1 MTHEVV
7 LHGYNVKPGSLQ
19 LGTFDSYGIEELH
32 VTADDSWDGLDIL
45 AVFHAPNGTAKKVVV
60 GADGMLAVPPEA
72 TAKQA
77 GVGRIVFVG
86 LAENVQRITVDMG
99 YNIKPHSD
107 IEGDNPGTPTP
118 DVVQQILANSNN
130 AVSIAT
136 AAQDAAEN
144 ARQAAEDAAKKAGE
158 GAGGAAA
165 SAAAAKKSA
174 EDAAASSKSAASKAE
189 ESASSA
195 SAAAKN
201 AKAAQTAQGS
211 AENAAQTA
219 ADAAGAARQAAGVA
233 GSAAKASSTSAGEA
247 AQSAEAAETAKQRA
261 EDAAKKALE
270 AKTGSENALQDA
282 DAAKDAASGYADA
295 AAEKAT
301 AAAKSENSAADSAAA
316 AKKSADDADNTANSI
331 KDSMTQIA
339 ENKEAVS
346 KLKEDIVNITNGVKP
361 IYKDIVWQNGY
372 IDNKGI
378 VKESV
383 LSKYAVISLKS
394 TETVLV
400 GTTNVNITMLGKTNS
415 DTVSV
420 GDTVTPIKITSGD
433 ERFEEC
439 TYYTLKDVN
448 IVVCVLASNYEL
460 KFYEKPFFLN
470 EDTKVFHI
478 TDYVN
483 GGYYNTGILSE
494 STNRVR
500 TSNFLI
506 LNKGEAVDAKN
517 IPYGYELNISFFDF
531 NTKKLK
537 YGDEWGGLY
546 PYVAQ
551 EKILMLP
558 VWRRSD
564 NTDLSPS
571 EITGDVVIYGTCLS
585 DIKYNDSVIASNLGI
600 QDKINQANHYRRNDT
615 KPLCLAHISDLHLD
629 KIRLQRFTNF
639 INNIKN
645 IDDAICTGD
654 MTNNYSDG
662 MSYWDSVSGAER
674 ILTCIGN
681 HDGLANNNV
690 DWYSGQ
696 CTMLEAYN
704 KFINPYISNWNVT
717 YDVGKTYYY
726 KDYNSE
732 KIRLIVLDSMR
743 SGTDATNQNTWLKS
757 VLSSAKSKGYSV
769 VCATHCV
776 PQTSKVNYIDCSFN
790 SINLKYEDEYDTCV
804 TNTIYQQTVQNF
816 IDDDGKFI
824 TWICGHTHVD
834 FVYTTSEFPNQLW
847 IVVACGRLSN
857 NLDID
862 RTDGTKNQDA
872 FNILTFDTNTE
883 LVKVIRV
890 GADRDRSMRHLGTM
904 SIDYNTHNVIYND

>member
-1 MTHEVV
+1 MATALDLLMSTKEDVNLLSQESDICTIDAKTRVIFVPSTIVVGGVQSDKNAERIKFSCPKIVGDNLDLSKFSVRINFENVSSVDFNVSIKDQYICDDVAVDGENVTFSWLIGRNAARYMGTVRFIVCAVKTDSDSNISVEWNTAIAEVPV
-7 LHGYNVKPGSLQ
+7 LE
-19 LGTFDSYGIEELH
+19 GIEIDQPQIGEQEKDIINQLLELTKNTSAEA
-32 VTADDSWDGLDIL
+32 VQNVNSAKEQAIKDIQSVSQPDTTL
-45 AVFHAPNGTAKKVVV
+45 TIEG
-60 GADGMLAVPPEA
+60 
-72 TAKQA
+72 
-77 GVGRIVFVG
+77 G
-86 LAENVQRITVDMG
+86 LAE
-99 YNIKPHSD
+99 
-107 IEGDNPGTPTP
+107 
-118 DVVQQILANSNN
+118 
-130 AVSIAT
+130 
-136 AAQDAAEN
+136 
-144 ARQAAEDAAKKAGE
+144 
-158 GAGGAAA
+158 
-165 SAAAAKKSA
+165 
-174 EDAAASSKSAASKAE
+174 
-189 ESASSA
+189 
-195 SAAAKN
+195 
-201 AKAAQTAQGS
+201 AKAT
-211 AENAAQTA
+211 
-219 ADAAGAARQAAGVA
+219 
-233 GSAAKASSTSAGEA
+233 GEA
-247 AQSAEAAETAKQRA
+247 I
-261 EDAAKKALE
+261 
-270 AKTGSENALQDA
+270 
-282 DAAKDAASGYADA
+282 
-295 AAEKAT
+295 
-301 AAAKSENSAADSAAA
+301 DS
-316 AKKSADDADNTANSI
+316 
-331 KDSMTQIA
+331 
-339 ENKEAVS
+339 
-346 KLKEDIVNITNGVKP
+346 LKEDLVNITNGVKP
-361 IYKDIVWQNGY
+361 IHKNIVWQNGY
-372 IDNKGI
+372 IDNNGI
-378 VKESV
+378 VKKSS

-394 TETVLV
+394 NETVLV
-400 GTTNVNITMLGKTNS
+400 GTLNANITMLGKTNS

-420 GDTVTPIKITSGD
+420 GDTVTPIKITSPYD
-433 ERFEEC
+433 RFEDY
-439 TYYTLKDVN
+439 TYYTLEDAK
-448 IVVCVLASNYEL
+448 IVVCVLTSNYKL

-470 EDTKVFHI
+470 EDTKVFHV

-483 GGYYNTGILSE
+483 GTYYNTGILGK

-506 LNKGEAVDAKN
+506 LNKGEAVDVKN
-517 IPYGYELNISFFDF
+517 IPYGYELAISFFDF

-537 YGDEWGGLY
+537 YGDEWGGIY

-558 VWRRSD
+558 LWRRTD
-564 NTDLSPS
+564 NADLSPS
-571 EITGDVVIYGTCLS
+571 EITGDVVIYGTCLT
-585 DIKYNDSVIASNLGI
+585 DIKYNDSVIANNLGI
-600 QDKINQANHYRRNDT
+600 QDKINQANHYRRNNT

-662 MSYWDSVSGAER
+662 MTYWDSVSGTER

-681 HDGLANNNV
+681 HDGLANHNV

-717 YDVGKTYYY
+717 HDVGKTYYY

-743 SGTDATNQNTWLKS
+743 SGTDATNQNTWLES

-847 IVVACGRLSN
+847 IVVACGLLSN

-904 SIDYNTHNVIYND
+904 SIDYNTHSVIYND

>member
-1 MTHEVV
+1 MATALDLLMSTKEDVNLLSEESDICTIDAKTRVIFVPSTIVVGGVQSDKNAERIKFSCPKIVGDNLDLSKFSVRINFENVSSVDFNVSIKDQYICDDVAVDGENVTFSWLIGRNAARYMGTVRFIVCAVKTDSNSNISVEWNTAIAEVPV
-7 LHGYNVKPGSLQ
+7 LE
-19 LGTFDSYGIEELH
+19 GIEIDQPQIGEQEKDIINQLLELTKNTSAEA
-32 VTADDSWDGLDIL
+32 VQNVNSAKEQAIKDIQSVSQPDTTL
-45 AVFHAPNGTAKKVVV
+45 TIEG
-60 GADGMLAVPPEA
+60 
-72 TAKQA
+72 
-77 GVGRIVFVG
+77 G
-86 LAENVQRITVDMG
+86 LAE
-99 YNIKPHSD
+99 
-107 IEGDNPGTPTP
+107 
-118 DVVQQILANSNN
+118 
-130 AVSIAT
+130 
-136 AAQDAAEN
+136 
-144 ARQAAEDAAKKAGE
+144 
-158 GAGGAAA
+158 
-165 SAAAAKKSA
+165 
-174 EDAAASSKSAASKAE
+174 
-189 ESASSA
+189 
-195 SAAAKN
+195 
-201 AKAAQTAQGS
+201 AKAT
-211 AENAAQTA
+211 
-219 ADAAGAARQAAGVA
+219 
-233 GSAAKASSTSAGEA
+233 GEA
-247 AQSAEAAETAKQRA
+247 I
-261 EDAAKKALE
+261 
-270 AKTGSENALQDA
+270 
-282 DAAKDAASGYADA
+282 
-295 AAEKAT
+295 
-301 AAAKSENSAADSAAA
+301 DS
-316 AKKSADDADNTANSI
+316 
-331 KDSMTQIA
+331 
-339 ENKEAVS
+339 
-346 KLKEDIVNITNGVKP
+346 LKEDLVNITNGVKP
-361 IYKDIVWQNGY
+361 IHKNIVWQNGC
-372 IDNKGI
+372 IDNNGI
-378 VKESV
+378 VKKSS

-394 TETVLV
+394 NETVLV
-400 GTTNVNITMLGKTNS
+400 GTLNANITMLGKTNS

-420 GDTVTPIKITSGD
+420 GDTVTPIKITSPYD
-433 ERFEEC
+433 RFEDY
-439 TYYTLKDVN
+439 TYYTLEDAK
-448 IVVCVLASNYEL
+448 IVVCVLTSNYKL

-470 EDTKVFHI
+470 EDTKVFHV

-483 GGYYNTGILSE
+483 GTYYNTGILGK

-506 LNKGEAVDAKN
+506 LNKGEAVDVKN
-517 IPYGYELNISFFDF
+517 IPYGYELAISFFDF

-537 YGDEWGGLY
+537 YGDEWGGIY

-558 VWRRSD
+558 LWRRTD
-564 NTDLSPS
+564 NADLSPS
-571 EITGDVVIYGTCLS
+571 EITGDVVIYGTCLT
-585 DIKYNDSVIASNLGI
+585 DIKYNDSVIANNLGI
-600 QDKINQANHYRRNDT
+600 QDKINQANHYRRNNT

-662 MSYWDSVSGAER
+662 MTYWDSVSGTER

-681 HDGLANNNV
+681 HDGLANHNV

-717 YDVGKTYYY
+717 HDVGKTYYY

-743 SGTDATNQNTWLKS
+743 SGTDATNQNTWLES

-790 SINLKYEDEYDTCV
+790 SINLKYEDKYDTCV

-847 IVVACGRLSN
+847 IVVACGLLSN

-904 SIDYNTHNVIYND
+904 SIDYNTHSVIYND

>member
-1 MTHEVV
+1 MATALDLLMSTKEDVNLLSEESDICTIDAKTRVIFVPSTIVVGGVQSDKNAERIKFSCPKIVGDNLDLSKFSVRINFENVSSVDFNVSIKDQYICDDVAVDGENVTFSWLIGRNAARYMGTVRFIVCAVKTDSDSNISVEWNTAIAEVPV
-7 LHGYNVKPGSLQ
+7 LE
-19 LGTFDSYGIEELH
+19 GIEIDQPQIGEQEKDIINQLLELTKNTSAEA
-32 VTADDSWDGLDIL
+32 VQNVNSAKEQAIKDIQSVSQPDTTL
-45 AVFHAPNGTAKKVVV
+45 TIEG
-60 GADGMLAVPPEA
+60 
-72 TAKQA
+72 
-77 GVGRIVFVG
+77 G
-86 LAENVQRITVDMG
+86 LAE
-99 YNIKPHSD
+99 
-107 IEGDNPGTPTP
+107 
-118 DVVQQILANSNN
+118 
-130 AVSIAT
+130 
-136 AAQDAAEN
+136 
-144 ARQAAEDAAKKAGE
+144 
-158 GAGGAAA
+158 
-165 SAAAAKKSA
+165 
-174 EDAAASSKSAASKAE
+174 
-189 ESASSA
+189 
-195 SAAAKN
+195 
-201 AKAAQTAQGS
+201 AKAT
-211 AENAAQTA
+211 
-219 ADAAGAARQAAGVA
+219 
-233 GSAAKASSTSAGEA
+233 GEA
-247 AQSAEAAETAKQRA
+247 I
-261 EDAAKKALE
+261 
-270 AKTGSENALQDA
+270 
-282 DAAKDAASGYADA
+282 
-295 AAEKAT
+295 
-301 AAAKSENSAADSAAA
+301 DS
-316 AKKSADDADNTANSI
+316 
-331 KDSMTQIA
+331 
-339 ENKEAVS
+339 
-346 KLKEDIVNITNGVKP
+346 LKEDLVNITNGVKP
-361 IYKDIVWQNGY
+361 IHKNIVWQNGY
-372 IDNKGI
+372 IDNNGI
-378 VKESV
+378 VKKSS

-394 TETVLV
+394 NETVLV
-400 GTTNVNITMLGKTNS
+400 GTLNANITMLGKTNS

-420 GDTVTPIKITSGD
+420 GDTVTPIKITSPYD
-433 ERFEEC
+433 RFEDY
-439 TYYTLKDVN
+439 TYYTLEDAK
-448 IVVCVLASNYEL
+448 IVVCVLTSNYKL

-470 EDTKVFHI
+470 EDTKVFHV

-483 GGYYNTGILSE
+483 GTYYNTGILNK

-506 LNKGEAVDAKN
+506 LNKGEAVDVKN
-517 IPYGYELNISFFDF
+517 IPYGYELAISFFDF

-537 YGDEWGGLY
+537 YGDEWGGIY

-558 VWRRSD
+558 LWRRTD
-564 NTDLSPS
+564 NADLSPS
-571 EITGDVVIYGTCLS
+571 EITGDVVIYGTCLT
-585 DIKYNDSVIASNLGI
+585 DIKYNDSVIANNLGI
-600 QDKINQANHYRRNDT
+600 QDKINQANHYRRNNT

-662 MSYWDSVSGAER
+662 MTYWDSVSGTER

-681 HDGLANNNV
+681 HDGLANHNV

-717 YDVGKTYYY
+717 HDVGKTYYY

-743 SGTDATNQNTWLKS
+743 SGTDATNQNTWLES

-847 IVVACGRLSN
+847 IVVACGLLSN
-857 NLDID
+857 NFDID

-904 SIDYNTHNVIYND
+904 SIDYNTHSVIYND

>member
-1 MTHEVV
+1 MATALDLLMSTKEDVNLLSEESDICTIDAKTRAIFVPSTIVVGGVQSDKNAERIKFSCPKIVGDNLDLSKFSVRINFENVSSVDFNVSIKDQYICDDVAVDGENVTFSWLIGRNAARYMGTVRFIVCAVKTDSDSNISVEWNTAIAEVPV
-7 LHGYNVKPGSLQ
+7 LE
-19 LGTFDSYGIEELH
+19 GIEIDQPQIGEQEKDIINQLLELTKNTSAEA
-32 VTADDSWDGLDIL
+32 VQNVNSAKEQAIKDIQSVSQPDTTL
-45 AVFHAPNGTAKKVVV
+45 TIEG
-60 GADGMLAVPPEA
+60 
-72 TAKQA
+72 
-77 GVGRIVFVG
+77 G
-86 LAENVQRITVDMG
+86 LAE
-99 YNIKPHSD
+99 
-107 IEGDNPGTPTP
+107 
-118 DVVQQILANSNN
+118 
-130 AVSIAT
+130 
-136 AAQDAAEN
+136 
-144 ARQAAEDAAKKAGE
+144 
-158 GAGGAAA
+158 
-165 SAAAAKKSA
+165 
-174 EDAAASSKSAASKAE
+174 
-189 ESASSA
+189 
-195 SAAAKN
+195 
-201 AKAAQTAQGS
+201 AKAT
-211 AENAAQTA
+211 
-219 ADAAGAARQAAGVA
+219 
-233 GSAAKASSTSAGEA
+233 GEA
-247 AQSAEAAETAKQRA
+247 I
-261 EDAAKKALE
+261 
-270 AKTGSENALQDA
+270 
-282 DAAKDAASGYADA
+282 
-295 AAEKAT
+295 
-301 AAAKSENSAADSAAA
+301 DS
-316 AKKSADDADNTANSI
+316 
-331 KDSMTQIA
+331 
-339 ENKEAVS
+339 
-346 KLKEDIVNITNGVKP
+346 LKEDLVNITNGVKP
-361 IYKDIVWQNGY
+361 IHKNIVWQNGY
-372 IDNKGI
+372 IDNNGI
-378 VKESV
+378 VKKSS

-394 TETVLV
+394 NETVLV
-400 GTTNVNITMLGKTNS
+400 GTLNANITMLGKTNS

-420 GDTVTPIKITSGD
+420 GDTVTPIKITSPYD
-433 ERFEEC
+433 RFEDY
-439 TYYTLKDVN
+439 TYYTLEDAK
-448 IVVCVLASNYEL
+448 IVVCVLTSNYKL

-470 EDTKVFHI
+470 EDTKVFHV

-483 GGYYNTGILSE
+483 GTYYNTGILGK

-506 LNKGEAVDAKN
+506 LNKGEAVDVKN
-517 IPYGYELNISFFDF
+517 IPYGYELAISFFDF

-537 YGDEWGGLY
+537 YGDEWGGIY

-558 VWRRSD
+558 LWRRTD
-564 NTDLSPS
+564 NADLSPS
-571 EITGDVVIYGTCLS
+571 EITGDVVIYGTCLT
-585 DIKYNDSVIASNLGI
+585 DIKYNDSVIANNLGI
-600 QDKINQANHYRRNDT
+600 QDKINQANHYRRNNT

-662 MSYWDSVSGAER
+662 MTYWDSVSGTER

-681 HDGLANNNV
+681 HDGLANHNV

-717 YDVGKTYYY
+717 HDVGKTYYY

-743 SGTDATNQNTWLKS
+743 SGTDATNQNTWLES
-757 VLSSAKSKGYSV
+757 VLSIAKSKGYSV

-847 IVVACGRLSN
+847 IVVACGLLSN

-904 SIDYNTHNVIYND
+904 SIDYNTHSVIYND

>member
-1 MTHEVV
+1 MATNLTDIIKKVRTALRGEEVR
-7 LHGYNVKPGSLQ
+7 GS
-19 LGTFDSYGIEELH
+19 I
-32 VTADDSWDGLDIL
+32 ADGLEYCGQISE
-45 AVFHAPNGTAKKVVV
+45 NAK
-60 GADGMLAVPPEA
+60 ADMEA
-72 TAKQA
+72 TA
-77 GVGRIVFVG
+77 
-86 LAENVQRITVDMG
+86 
-99 YNIKPHSD
+99 S
-107 IEGDNPGTPTP
+107 
-118 DVVQQILANSNN
+118 
-130 AVSIAT
+130 
-136 AAQDAAEN
+136 
-144 ARQAAEDAAKKAGE
+144 AAKEAMNKTASDAKTAIE
-158 GAGGAAA
+158 TSAA
-165 SAAAAKKSA
+165 STKEQLSKDIDAKAAAALKSIP
-174 EDAAASSKSAASKAE
+174 
-189 ESASSA
+189 ESY
-195 SAAAKN
+195 
-201 AKAAQTAQGS
+201 TELDGS
-211 AENAAQTA
+211 A
-219 ADAAGAARQAAGVA
+219 
-233 GSAAKASSTSAGEA
+233 
-247 AQSAEAAETAKQRA
+247 KQ
-261 EDAAKKALE
+261 
-270 AKTGSENALQDA
+270 
-282 DAAKDAASGYADA
+282 
-295 AAEKAT
+295 
-301 AAAKSENSAADSAAA
+301 
-316 AKKSADDADNTANSI
+316 
-331 KDSMTQIA
+331 
-339 ENKEAVS
+339 
-346 KLKEDIVNITNGVKP
+346 LKEDIVNITNGVKP

-372 IDNKGI
+372 IDNNGK
-378 VKESV
+378 VRESS

-394 TETVLV
+394 NETVMV

-420 GDTVTPIKITSGD
+420 GDDVTPIKITSGD
-433 ERFEEC
+433 ERFEDC

-448 IVVCVLASNYEL
+448 IVVCVLASKYEL

-483 GGYYNTGILSE
+483 GGYYNTGLLNDLP
-494 STNRVR
+494 NRVR
-500 TSNFLI
+500 TSDFLI

-517 IPYGYELNISFFDF
+517 IPYGYELIISFFDF

-537 YGDEWGGLY
+537 YGGVWGGLY

-558 VWRRSD
+558 VWRRTD
-564 NTDLSPS
+564 DADLSPS

-639 INNIKN
+639 INTIKS

-654 MTNNYSDG
+654 MTDNYSDG

-704 KFINPYISNWNVT
+704 KFINPYIANWNVT
-717 YDVGKTYYY
+717 HDVGKTYYY

-743 SGTDATNQNTWLKS
+743 SGTDATDQNTWLES

-769 VCATHCV
+769 VCAAHCV
-776 PQTSKVNYIDCSFN
+776 PQTSKVNYIDCTFN
-790 SINLKYEDEYDTCV
+790 SINLKYEDEYDNCITD
-804 TNTIYQQTVQNF
+804 TIYQQTVQNF

-847 IVVACGRLSN
+847 IVVACGLLSD

-883 LVKVIRV
+883 LVKVIRA

-904 SIDYNTHNVIYND
+904 SINYNTHSVIYND

>member
-1 MTHEVV
+1 MATALDLLMSTKEDVNLLSEESDICTIDAKTRAIFVPSTIVVGGVQSDKNAERIKFSCPKIVGDNLDLSKFSVRINFENVSSVDFNVSIKDQYICDDVAVDGENVTFSWLIGRNAARYMGTVRFIVCAVKTDSDSNISVEWNSAIAEVPV
-7 LHGYNVKPGSLQ
+7 LE
-19 LGTFDSYGIEELH
+19 GIEIDQPQIGEQEKDIINQLLELTKNTSAEA
-32 VTADDSWDGLDIL
+32 VQNVNSAKEQAIKDIQSVSQPDTTL
-45 AVFHAPNGTAKKVVV
+45 TIEG
-60 GADGMLAVPPEA
+60 
-72 TAKQA
+72 
-77 GVGRIVFVG
+77 G
-86 LAENVQRITVDMG
+86 LAE
-99 YNIKPHSD
+99 
-107 IEGDNPGTPTP
+107 
-118 DVVQQILANSNN
+118 
-130 AVSIAT
+130 
-136 AAQDAAEN
+136 
-144 ARQAAEDAAKKAGE
+144 
-158 GAGGAAA
+158 
-165 SAAAAKKSA
+165 
-174 EDAAASSKSAASKAE
+174 
-189 ESASSA
+189 
-195 SAAAKN
+195 
-201 AKAAQTAQGS
+201 AKAT
-211 AENAAQTA
+211 
-219 ADAAGAARQAAGVA
+219 
-233 GSAAKASSTSAGEA
+233 GEA
-247 AQSAEAAETAKQRA
+247 I
-261 EDAAKKALE
+261 
-270 AKTGSENALQDA
+270 
-282 DAAKDAASGYADA
+282 
-295 AAEKAT
+295 
-301 AAAKSENSAADSAAA
+301 DS
-316 AKKSADDADNTANSI
+316 
-331 KDSMTQIA
+331 
-339 ENKEAVS
+339 
-346 KLKEDIVNITNGVKP
+346 LKEDLVNITNGVKP
-361 IYKDIVWQNGY
+361 IYKNIVWQNGY
-372 IDNKGI
+372 IDNNGI
-378 VKESV
+378 VKKSS

-394 TETVLV
+394 NETVLV
-400 GTTNVNITMLGKTNS
+400 GTLNANITMLGKTNS

-420 GDTVTPIKITSGD
+420 GDTVTPIKITSPYD
-433 ERFEEC
+433 RFEDY
-439 TYYTLKDVN
+439 TYYTLEDAK
-448 IVVCVLASNYEL
+448 IVVCVSTSNYKL

-470 EDTKVFHI
+470 EDTKVFHV

-483 GGYYNTGILSE
+483 GTYYNTGILGM

-500 TSNFLI
+500 PSNFLI
-506 LNKGEAVDAKN
+506 LNKGEAVDVKN
-517 IPYGYELNISFFDF
+517 IPYGYELAISFFDF

-537 YGDEWGGLY
+537 YGDEWGGIY

-558 VWRRSD
+558 LWRRTD
-564 NTDLSPS
+564 NADLSPS
-571 EITGDVVIYGTCLS
+571 EITGDVVIYGTCLT
-585 DIKYNDSVIASNLGI
+585 DIKYNDSVIANNLGI
-600 QDKINQANHYRRNDT
+600 QDKINQANHYRRNNT

-662 MSYWDSVSGAER
+662 MTYWDSVSGTER

-681 HDGLANNNV
+681 HDGLANHNV

-717 YDVGKTYYY
+717 HDVGKTYYY

-743 SGTDATNQNTWLKS
+743 SGTDATNQNTWLES

-847 IVVACGRLSN
+847 IVVACGLLSN

-904 SIDYNTHNVIYND
+904 SIDYNTHSVIYND

>member
-1 MTHEVV
+1 MATALDLLMNTKEDVNLLSEESDICTIDAKTRGIFVPSTIVVGGVQSDKNAERIKFSCPKIVGDNLDLSKFSVRINFENVSSVDFNVSIKDQYICDDVAVDGENVTFSWLIGRNAARYMGTVRFIVCAVKTDSDSNISVEWNTAIAEVPV
-7 LHGYNVKPGSLQ
+7 LE
-19 LGTFDSYGIEELH
+19 GIEIDQPQIGEQEKDIINQLLELTKNTSAEA
-32 VTADDSWDGLDIL
+32 VQNVNSAKEQAIKDIQSVSQPDTTL
-45 AVFHAPNGTAKKVVV
+45 TIEG
-60 GADGMLAVPPEA
+60 
-72 TAKQA
+72 
-77 GVGRIVFVG
+77 G
-86 LAENVQRITVDMG
+86 LAE
-99 YNIKPHSD
+99 
-107 IEGDNPGTPTP
+107 
-118 DVVQQILANSNN
+118 
-130 AVSIAT
+130 
-136 AAQDAAEN
+136 
-144 ARQAAEDAAKKAGE
+144 
-158 GAGGAAA
+158 
-165 SAAAAKKSA
+165 
-174 EDAAASSKSAASKAE
+174 
-189 ESASSA
+189 
-195 SAAAKN
+195 
-201 AKAAQTAQGS
+201 AKAT
-211 AENAAQTA
+211 
-219 ADAAGAARQAAGVA
+219 
-233 GSAAKASSTSAGEA
+233 GEA
-247 AQSAEAAETAKQRA
+247 I
-261 EDAAKKALE
+261 
-270 AKTGSENALQDA
+270 
-282 DAAKDAASGYADA
+282 
-295 AAEKAT
+295 
-301 AAAKSENSAADSAAA
+301 DS
-316 AKKSADDADNTANSI
+316 
-331 KDSMTQIA
+331 
-339 ENKEAVS
+339 
-346 KLKEDIVNITNGVKP
+346 LKEDLVNITNGVKP
-361 IYKDIVWQNGY
+361 IHKNIVWQNGY
-372 IDNKGI
+372 IDNNGI
-378 VKESV
+378 VKKSS

-394 TETVLV
+394 NETVLV
-400 GTTNVNITMLGKTNS
+400 GTLNANITMLGKTNS

-420 GDTVTPIKITSGD
+420 GDTVTPIKITSPYD
-433 ERFEEC
+433 RFEDY
-439 TYYTLKDVN
+439 TYYTLEDAK
-448 IVVCVLASNYEL
+448 IVVCVLTSNYKL

-470 EDTKVFHI
+470 EDTKVFHV

-483 GGYYNTGILSE
+483 GTYYNTGILGK

-506 LNKGEAVDAKN
+506 LNKGEAVDVKN
-517 IPYGYELNISFFDF
+517 IPYGYELAISFFDF

-537 YGDEWGGLY
+537 YGDEWGGIY

-558 VWRRSD
+558 LWRRTD
-564 NTDLSPS
+564 NADLSPS
-571 EITGDVVIYGTCLS
+571 EITGDVVIYGTCLT
-585 DIKYNDSVIASNLGI
+585 DIKYNDSVIANNLGI
-600 QDKINQANHYRRNDT
+600 QDKINQANHYRRNNT

-662 MSYWDSVSGAER
+662 MTYWDSVSGTER

-681 HDGLANNNV
+681 HDGLANHNV

-717 YDVGKTYYY
+717 HDVGKTYYY

-743 SGTDATNQNTWLKS
+743 SGTDATNQNTWLES

-847 IVVACGRLSN
+847 IVVACGLLSN

-904 SIDYNTHNVIYND
+904 SIDYNTHSVIYND

>member
-1 MTHEVV
+1 MATALDLLMSTKEDVNLLSEESDICTIDAKTRAIFVPSTIVVGGVQSDKNAERIKFSCPKIVGDNLDLSKFSVRINFENVSSVDFNVSIKDQYICDDVAVDDENVTFSWLIGRNAARYMGTVRFIVCAVKTDSDSNISVEWNTAIAEVPV
-7 LHGYNVKPGSLQ
+7 LE
-19 LGTFDSYGIEELH
+19 GIEIDQPQIGEQEKDIINQLLELTKNTSAEA
-32 VTADDSWDGLDIL
+32 VQNVNSAKEQAIKDIQSVSQPDTTL
-45 AVFHAPNGTAKKVVV
+45 TIEG
-60 GADGMLAVPPEA
+60 
-72 TAKQA
+72 
-77 GVGRIVFVG
+77 G
-86 LAENVQRITVDMG
+86 LAE
-99 YNIKPHSD
+99 
-107 IEGDNPGTPTP
+107 
-118 DVVQQILANSNN
+118 
-130 AVSIAT
+130 
-136 AAQDAAEN
+136 
-144 ARQAAEDAAKKAGE
+144 
-158 GAGGAAA
+158 
-165 SAAAAKKSA
+165 
-174 EDAAASSKSAASKAE
+174 
-189 ESASSA
+189 
-195 SAAAKN
+195 
-201 AKAAQTAQGS
+201 AKAT
-211 AENAAQTA
+211 
-219 ADAAGAARQAAGVA
+219 
-233 GSAAKASSTSAGEA
+233 GEA
-247 AQSAEAAETAKQRA
+247 I
-261 EDAAKKALE
+261 
-270 AKTGSENALQDA
+270 
-282 DAAKDAASGYADA
+282 
-295 AAEKAT
+295 
-301 AAAKSENSAADSAAA
+301 DS
-316 AKKSADDADNTANSI
+316 
-331 KDSMTQIA
+331 
-339 ENKEAVS
+339 
-346 KLKEDIVNITNGVKP
+346 LKEDLVNITNGVKP
-361 IYKDIVWQNGY
+361 IHKNIVWQNGY
-372 IDNKGI
+372 IDNNGI
-378 VKESV
+378 VKKSS

-394 TETVLV
+394 NETVLV
-400 GTTNVNITMLGKTNS
+400 GTLNANITMLGKTNS

-420 GDTVTPIKITSGD
+420 GDTVTPIKITSPYD
-433 ERFEEC
+433 RFEDY
-439 TYYTLKDVN
+439 TYYTLEDAK
-448 IVVCVLASNYEL
+448 IVVCVSTSNYKL

-470 EDTKVFHI
+470 EDTKVFHV

-483 GGYYNTGILSE
+483 GTYYNTGILGK

-506 LNKGEAVDAKN
+506 LNKGEAVDVKN
-517 IPYGYELNISFFDF
+517 IPYGYELAISFFDF

-537 YGDEWGGLY
+537 YGDEWGGIY

-558 VWRRSD
+558 LWRRTD
-564 NTDLSPS
+564 NADLSPS
-571 EITGDVVIYGTCLS
+571 EITGDVVIYGTCLT
-585 DIKYNDSVIASNLGI
+585 DIKYNDSVIANNLGI
-600 QDKINQANHYRRNDT
+600 QDKINQANHYRRNNT

-662 MSYWDSVSGAER
+662 MTYWDSVSGTER

-681 HDGLANNNV
+681 HDGLANHNV

-717 YDVGKTYYY
+717 HDVGKTYYY

-743 SGTDATNQNTWLKS
+743 SGTDATNQNTWLES

-847 IVVACGRLSN
+847 IVVACGLLSN
-857 NLDID
+857 NFDID

-904 SIDYNTHNVIYND
+904 SIDYNTHSVIYND

>member
-1 MTHEVV
+1 MATALDLLMNTKEDVNLLSEESDICTIDAKTRAIFVPSTIVVGGVQSDKNAERIKFSCPKIVGDNLDLSKFSVRINFENVSSVDFNVSIKDQYICDDVAVDGENVTFSWLIGRNAARYMGTVRFIVCAVKTDSDSNISVEWNTAIAEVPV
-7 LHGYNVKPGSLQ
+7 LE
-19 LGTFDSYGIEELH
+19 GIEIDQPQIGQEEKDVINQLLELTKNTSAEA
-32 VTADDSWDGLDIL
+32 VQNVNSAKEQDIKDIQSVSQPDTTL
-45 AVFHAPNGTAKKVVV
+45 TIEG
-60 GADGMLAVPPEA
+60 
-72 TAKQA
+72 
-77 GVGRIVFVG
+77 G
-86 LAENVQRITVDMG
+86 LAE
-99 YNIKPHSD
+99 
-107 IEGDNPGTPTP
+107 
-118 DVVQQILANSNN
+118 
-130 AVSIAT
+130 
-136 AAQDAAEN
+136 
-144 ARQAAEDAAKKAGE
+144 
-158 GAGGAAA
+158 
-165 SAAAAKKSA
+165 
-174 EDAAASSKSAASKAE
+174 
-189 ESASSA
+189 
-195 SAAAKN
+195 
-201 AKAAQTAQGS
+201 AKATGDAIGS
-211 AENAAQTA
+211 
-219 ADAAGAARQAAGVA
+219 
-233 GSAAKASSTSAGEA
+233 
-247 AQSAEAAETAKQRA
+247 
-261 EDAAKKALE
+261 
-270 AKTGSENALQDA
+270 
-282 DAAKDAASGYADA
+282 
-295 AAEKAT
+295 
-301 AAAKSENSAADSAAA
+301 
-316 AKKSADDADNTANSI
+316 
-331 KDSMTQIA
+331 
-339 ENKEAVS
+339 
-346 KLKEDIVNITNGVKP
+346 LKEDLVNITNGVKP
-361 IYKDIVWQNGY
+361 IHKNIVWQNGH
-372 IDNKGI
+372 IDNNGI
-378 VKESV
+378 VKKSS

-394 TETVLV
+394 NETVLV
-400 GTTNVNITMLGKTNS
+400 GTLNANTTMLGKTNS

-420 GDTVTPIKITSGD
+420 GDTVTPIKITSPYD
-433 ERFEEC
+433 RFEDY
-439 TYYTLKDVN
+439 TYYTLEDAK
-448 IVVCVLASNYEL
+448 IVVCVSTSNYKL

-470 EDTKVFHI
+470 EDTKVFHV

-483 GGYYNTGILSE
+483 GTYYNTGILGK

-506 LNKGEAVDAKN
+506 LNKGEAVDVKN
-517 IPYGYELNISFFDF
+517 IPYGYELAISFFDF

-537 YGDEWGGLY
+537 YGDEWGGIY

-558 VWRRSD
+558 LWRRTD
-564 NTDLSPS
+564 NADLSPS
-571 EITGDVVIYGTCLS
+571 EITGDVVIYGTCLT
-585 DIKYNDSVIASNLGI
+585 DIKYNDSVIANNLGI
-600 QDKINQANHYRRNDT
+600 QDKINQANHYRRNNT

-662 MSYWDSVSGAER
+662 MTYWDSVSGTER

-681 HDGLANNNV
+681 HDGLANHNV

-717 YDVGKTYYY
+717 HDVGKTYYY

-743 SGTDATNQNTWLKS
+743 SGTDATNQNTWLES

-847 IVVACGRLSN
+847 IVVACGLLSN
-857 NLDID
+857 NFDID

-904 SIDYNTHNVIYND
+904 SIDYNTHSVIYND

>member
-1 MTHEVV
+1 MATALDLLMSTKEDVNLLSEESDICTIDAKTRAIFVPSTIVVGGVQSDKNAERIKFSCPKIVGDNLDLSKFSVRINFENVSSVDFNVSIKDQYICDDVAVDGENVTFSWLIGRNAARYMGTVRFIVCAVKTDSDSNISVEWNTAIAEVPV
-7 LHGYNVKPGSLQ
+7 LE
-19 LGTFDSYGIEELH
+19 GIEIDQPQIGEQEKDIINQLLELTKNTSAEA
-32 VTADDSWDGLDIL
+32 VQNVNSAKEQAIKDIQSVSQPDTTL
-45 AVFHAPNGTAKKVVV
+45 TIEG
-60 GADGMLAVPPEA
+60 
-72 TAKQA
+72 
-77 GVGRIVFVG
+77 G
-86 LAENVQRITVDMG
+86 LAE
-99 YNIKPHSD
+99 
-107 IEGDNPGTPTP
+107 
-118 DVVQQILANSNN
+118 
-130 AVSIAT
+130 
-136 AAQDAAEN
+136 
-144 ARQAAEDAAKKAGE
+144 
-158 GAGGAAA
+158 
-165 SAAAAKKSA
+165 
-174 EDAAASSKSAASKAE
+174 
-189 ESASSA
+189 
-195 SAAAKN
+195 
-201 AKAAQTAQGS
+201 AKAT
-211 AENAAQTA
+211 
-219 ADAAGAARQAAGVA
+219 
-233 GSAAKASSTSAGEA
+233 GEA
-247 AQSAEAAETAKQRA
+247 I
-261 EDAAKKALE
+261 
-270 AKTGSENALQDA
+270 
-282 DAAKDAASGYADA
+282 
-295 AAEKAT
+295 
-301 AAAKSENSAADSAAA
+301 DS
-316 AKKSADDADNTANSI
+316 
-331 KDSMTQIA
+331 
-339 ENKEAVS
+339 
-346 KLKEDIVNITNGVKP
+346 LKEDLVNITNGVKP
-361 IYKDIVWQNGY
+361 IHKNIVWQNGY
-372 IDNKGI
+372 IDNNGI
-378 VKESV
+378 VKKSS

-394 TETVLV
+394 NETVLV
-400 GTTNVNITMLGKTNS
+400 GTLNANITMLGKTNS

-420 GDTVTPIKITSGD
+420 GDTVTPIKITSPYD
-433 ERFEEC
+433 RFEDY
-439 TYYTLKDVN
+439 TYYTLEDAK
-448 IVVCVLASNYEL
+448 IVVCVSTSNYKL

-470 EDTKVFHI
+470 EDTKVFHV

-483 GGYYNTGILSE
+483 GTYYNTGILGK

-506 LNKGEAVDAKN
+506 LKKGEAVDVKN
-517 IPYGYELNISFFDF
+517 IPYGYELAISFFDF

-537 YGDEWGGLY
+537 YGDEWGGIY

-558 VWRRSD
+558 LWRRTD
-564 NTDLSPS
+564 NADLSPS
-571 EITGDVVIYGTCLS
+571 EITGDVVIYGTCLT
-585 DIKYNDSVIASNLGI
+585 DIKYNDSVIANNLGI
-600 QDKINQANHYRRNDT
+600 QDKINQANHYRRNNT

-662 MSYWDSVSGAER
+662 MTYWDSVSGTER

-681 HDGLANNNV
+681 HDGLANHNV

-717 YDVGKTYYY
+717 HDVGKTYYY

-743 SGTDATNQNTWLKS
+743 SGTDATNQNTWLES

-847 IVVACGRLSN
+847 IVVACGLLSN

-904 SIDYNTHNVIYND
+904 SIDYNTHSVIYND

>member
-1 MTHEVV
+1 MATALDLLMSTKEDVNLLSEESDICTIDAKTRAIFVPSTIVVGGVQSDKNAERIKFSCPKIVGDNLDLSKFSVRINFENVSSVDFNVSIKDQYICDDVAVDGENVTFSWLIGRNAARYMGTVRFIVCAVKTDSDSNISVEWNTAIAEVPV
-7 LHGYNVKPGSLQ
+7 LE
-19 LGTFDSYGIEELH
+19 GIEIDQPQIGEQEKDIINQLLELTKNTSAEA
-32 VTADDSWDGLDIL
+32 VQNVNSAKEQAIKDIQSVSQPDTTL
-45 AVFHAPNGTAKKVVV
+45 TIEG
-60 GADGMLAVPPEA
+60 
-72 TAKQA
+72 
-77 GVGRIVFVG
+77 G
-86 LAENVQRITVDMG
+86 LAE
-99 YNIKPHSD
+99 
-107 IEGDNPGTPTP
+107 
-118 DVVQQILANSNN
+118 
-130 AVSIAT
+130 
-136 AAQDAAEN
+136 
-144 ARQAAEDAAKKAGE
+144 
-158 GAGGAAA
+158 
-165 SAAAAKKSA
+165 
-174 EDAAASSKSAASKAE
+174 
-189 ESASSA
+189 
-195 SAAAKN
+195 
-201 AKAAQTAQGS
+201 AKAT
-211 AENAAQTA
+211 
-219 ADAAGAARQAAGVA
+219 
-233 GSAAKASSTSAGEA
+233 GEA
-247 AQSAEAAETAKQRA
+247 I
-261 EDAAKKALE
+261 
-270 AKTGSENALQDA
+270 
-282 DAAKDAASGYADA
+282 
-295 AAEKAT
+295 
-301 AAAKSENSAADSAAA
+301 DS
-316 AKKSADDADNTANSI
+316 
-331 KDSMTQIA
+331 
-339 ENKEAVS
+339 
-346 KLKEDIVNITNGVKP
+346 LKEDLVNITNGVKP
-361 IYKDIVWQNGY
+361 IHKNIVWQNGY
-372 IDNKGI
+372 IDNNGI
-378 VKESV
+378 VKKSS

-394 TETVLV
+394 NETVLV
-400 GTTNVNITMLGKTNS
+400 GTLNANITMLGKTNS

-420 GDTVTPIKITSGD
+420 GDTVTPIKITSPYD
-433 ERFEEC
+433 RFEDY
-439 TYYTLKDVN
+439 TYYTLEDAK
-448 IVVCVLASNYEL
+448 IVVCVLTSNYKL

-470 EDTKVFHI
+470 EDTKVFHV

-483 GGYYNTGILSE
+483 GTYYNTGILGK

-506 LNKGEAVDAKN
+506 LNKGEAVDVKN
-517 IPYGYELNISFFDF
+517 IPYGYELAISFFDF

-537 YGDEWGGLY
+537 YGDEWGGIY

-558 VWRRSD
+558 LWRRTD
-564 NTDLSPS
+564 NADLSPS
-571 EITGDVVIYGTCLS
+571 EITGDVVIYGTCLT
-585 DIKYNDSVIASNLGI
+585 DIKYNDSVIANNLGI
-600 QDKINQANHYRRNDT
+600 QDKINQANHYRRNNT

-662 MSYWDSVSGAER
+662 MTYWDSVSGTER

-681 HDGLANNNV
+681 HDGLANHNV

-717 YDVGKTYYY
+717 HDVGKTYYY
-726 KDYNSE
+726 NDYNSE

-743 SGTDATNQNTWLKS
+743 SGTDATNQNTWLES

-847 IVVACGRLSN
+847 IVVACGLLSN

-904 SIDYNTHNVIYND
+904 SIDYNTHSVIYND

>member
-1 MTHEVV
+1 MATALDLLMSTKEDVNLLSEESDICTIDAKTRAIFVPSTIVVGGVQSDKNAERIKFSCPKIVGDNLDLSKFSVRINFENVSSVDFNVSIKDQYICDDVAVDGENVTFSWLIGRNAARYMGTVRFIVCAVKTDSDSNISVEWNTAIAEVPV
-7 LHGYNVKPGSLQ
+7 LE
-19 LGTFDSYGIEELH
+19 GIEIDQPQIGEQEKDIINQLLELTKNTSAEA
-32 VTADDSWDGLDIL
+32 VQNVNSAKEQAIKDIQSVSQPDTTL
-45 AVFHAPNGTAKKVVV
+45 TIEG
-60 GADGMLAVPPEA
+60 
-72 TAKQA
+72 
-77 GVGRIVFVG
+77 G
-86 LAENVQRITVDMG
+86 LAE
-99 YNIKPHSD
+99 
-107 IEGDNPGTPTP
+107 
-118 DVVQQILANSNN
+118 
-130 AVSIAT
+130 
-136 AAQDAAEN
+136 
-144 ARQAAEDAAKKAGE
+144 
-158 GAGGAAA
+158 
-165 SAAAAKKSA
+165 
-174 EDAAASSKSAASKAE
+174 
-189 ESASSA
+189 
-195 SAAAKN
+195 
-201 AKAAQTAQGS
+201 AKAT
-211 AENAAQTA
+211 
-219 ADAAGAARQAAGVA
+219 
-233 GSAAKASSTSAGEA
+233 GEA
-247 AQSAEAAETAKQRA
+247 I
-261 EDAAKKALE
+261 
-270 AKTGSENALQDA
+270 
-282 DAAKDAASGYADA
+282 
-295 AAEKAT
+295 
-301 AAAKSENSAADSAAA
+301 DS
-316 AKKSADDADNTANSI
+316 
-331 KDSMTQIA
+331 
-339 ENKEAVS
+339 
-346 KLKEDIVNITNGVKP
+346 LKEDLVNITNGVKP
-361 IYKDIVWQNGY
+361 IHKNIVWQNGY
-372 IDNKGI
+372 IDNNGI
-378 VKESV
+378 VKKSS

-394 TETVLV
+394 NETVLV
-400 GTTNVNITMLGKTNS
+400 GTLNTNITMLGKTNS

-420 GDTVTPIKITSGD
+420 GDTVTPIKITSPYD
-433 ERFEEC
+433 RFEDY
-439 TYYTLKDVN
+439 TYYTLEDAK
-448 IVVCVLASNYEL
+448 IVVCVLTSNYKL

-470 EDTKVFHI
+470 EDTKVFHV

-483 GGYYNTGILSE
+483 GTYYNTGILGK

-506 LNKGEAVDAKN
+506 LNKGEAVDVKN
-517 IPYGYELNISFFDF
+517 IPCGYELAISFFDF

-537 YGDEWGGLY
+537 YGDEWGGIY

-558 VWRRSD
+558 LWRRTD
-564 NTDLSPS
+564 NADLSPS
-571 EITGDVVIYGTCLS
+571 EITGDVVIYGTCLT
-585 DIKYNDSVIASNLGI
+585 DIKYNDSVIANNLGI
-600 QDKINQANHYRRNDT
+600 QDKINQANHYRRNNT

-662 MSYWDSVSGAER
+662 MTYWDSVSGTER

-681 HDGLANNNV
+681 HDGLANHNV

-717 YDVGKTYYY
+717 HDVGKTYYY

-743 SGTDATNQNTWLKS
+743 SGTDATNQNTWLES

-847 IVVACGRLSN
+847 IVVACGLLSN

-904 SIDYNTHNVIYND
+904 SIDYNTHSVIYND

>member
-1 MTHEVV
+1 MATALDLLMNTKEDVNLLSEESDICTIDAKTRAIFVPSTIVVGGVQSDKNAERIKFSCPKIVGDNLDLSKFSVRINFENVSSVDFNVSIKDQYICDDVAVDGENVTFSWLIGRNAARYMGTVRFIVCAVKTDSDSNISVEWNTAIAEVPV
-7 LHGYNVKPGSLQ
+7 LE
-19 LGTFDSYGIEELH
+19 GIEIDQPQIGEQEKDIINQLLELTKNTSAEA
-32 VTADDSWDGLDIL
+32 VQNVNSAKEQAIKDIQSVSQPDTTL
-45 AVFHAPNGTAKKVVV
+45 TIEG
-60 GADGMLAVPPEA
+60 
-72 TAKQA
+72 
-77 GVGRIVFVG
+77 G
-86 LAENVQRITVDMG
+86 LAE
-99 YNIKPHSD
+99 
-107 IEGDNPGTPTP
+107 
-118 DVVQQILANSNN
+118 
-130 AVSIAT
+130 
-136 AAQDAAEN
+136 
-144 ARQAAEDAAKKAGE
+144 
-158 GAGGAAA
+158 
-165 SAAAAKKSA
+165 
-174 EDAAASSKSAASKAE
+174 
-189 ESASSA
+189 
-195 SAAAKN
+195 
-201 AKAAQTAQGS
+201 AKAT
-211 AENAAQTA
+211 
-219 ADAAGAARQAAGVA
+219 
-233 GSAAKASSTSAGEA
+233 GEA
-247 AQSAEAAETAKQRA
+247 I
-261 EDAAKKALE
+261 
-270 AKTGSENALQDA
+270 
-282 DAAKDAASGYADA
+282 
-295 AAEKAT
+295 
-301 AAAKSENSAADSAAA
+301 DS
-316 AKKSADDADNTANSI
+316 
-331 KDSMTQIA
+331 
-339 ENKEAVS
+339 
-346 KLKEDIVNITNGVKP
+346 LKEDLVNITNGVKP
-361 IYKDIVWQNGY
+361 IHKNIVWQNGY
-372 IDNKGI
+372 IDNNGI
-378 VKESV
+378 VKKSS

-394 TETVLV
+394 NETVLV
-400 GTTNVNITMLGKTNS
+400 GTLNANITMLGKTNS

-420 GDTVTPIKITSGD
+420 GDTVTPIKITSPYD
-433 ERFEEC
+433 RFEDY
-439 TYYTLKDVN
+439 TYYTLEDAK
-448 IVVCVLASNYEL
+448 IVVCVLTSNYKL

-470 EDTKVFHI
+470 EDTKVFHV

-483 GGYYNTGILSE
+483 GTYYNTGILGK

-506 LNKGEAVDAKN
+506 LNKGEAVDVKN
-517 IPYGYELNISFFDF
+517 IPYGYELAISFFDF

-537 YGDEWGGLY
+537 YGDEWGGIY

-558 VWRRSD
+558 LWRRTD
-564 NTDLSPS
+564 NADLSPS
-571 EITGDVVIYGTCLS
+571 EITGDVVIYGTCLT
-585 DIKYNDSVIASNLGI
+585 DIKYNDSVIANNLGI
-600 QDKINQANHYRRNDT
+600 QDKINQANHYRRNNT

-662 MSYWDSVSGAER
+662 MTYWDSVSGTER

-681 HDGLANNNV
+681 HDGLANHNV

-717 YDVGKTYYY
+717 HDVGKTYYY

-743 SGTDATNQNTWLKS
+743 SGTDATNQNTWLES

-847 IVVACGRLSN
+847 IVVACGLLSN

-904 SIDYNTHNVIYND
+904 SIDYNTHSVIYND

>member
-1 MTHEVV
+1 MATALDLLMSTKEDVNLLSEESDICTIDAKTRAIFVPSTIVVGGVQSDKNAERIKFSCPKIVGDNLDLSKFSVRINFENVSSVDFNVSIKDQYICDDVAVDGENVTFSWLIGRNAARYMGTVRFIVCAVKTDSDSNISVEWNTAIAEVPV
-7 LHGYNVKPGSLQ
+7 LE
-19 LGTFDSYGIEELH
+19 GIEIDQPQIGEQEKDIINQLLELTKNTSAEA
-32 VTADDSWDGLDIL
+32 VQNVNSAKEQAIKDIQSVSQPDTTL
-45 AVFHAPNGTAKKVVV
+45 TIEG
-60 GADGMLAVPPEA
+60 
-72 TAKQA
+72 
-77 GVGRIVFVG
+77 G
-86 LAENVQRITVDMG
+86 LAE
-99 YNIKPHSD
+99 
-107 IEGDNPGTPTP
+107 
-118 DVVQQILANSNN
+118 
-130 AVSIAT
+130 
-136 AAQDAAEN
+136 
-144 ARQAAEDAAKKAGE
+144 
-158 GAGGAAA
+158 
-165 SAAAAKKSA
+165 
-174 EDAAASSKSAASKAE
+174 
-189 ESASSA
+189 
-195 SAAAKN
+195 
-201 AKAAQTAQGS
+201 AKAT
-211 AENAAQTA
+211 
-219 ADAAGAARQAAGVA
+219 
-233 GSAAKASSTSAGEA
+233 GEA
-247 AQSAEAAETAKQRA
+247 I
-261 EDAAKKALE
+261 
-270 AKTGSENALQDA
+270 
-282 DAAKDAASGYADA
+282 
-295 AAEKAT
+295 
-301 AAAKSENSAADSAAA
+301 DS
-316 AKKSADDADNTANSI
+316 
-331 KDSMTQIA
+331 
-339 ENKEAVS
+339 
-346 KLKEDIVNITNGVKP
+346 LKEDLVNITNGVKP
-361 IYKDIVWQNGY
+361 IHKNIVWQNGY
-372 IDNKGI
+372 IDNNGI
-378 VKESV
+378 VKKSS

-394 TETVLV
+394 NETVLV
-400 GTTNVNITMLGKTNS
+400 GTLNVNITMLGKTNS

-420 GDTVTPIKITSGD
+420 GDTVTPIKITSPYD
-433 ERFEEC
+433 RFEDY
-439 TYYTLKDVN
+439 TYYTLEDAK
-448 IVVCVLASNYEL
+448 IVVCVLTSNYKL

-470 EDTKVFHI
+470 EDTKVFHV

-483 GGYYNTGILSE
+483 GTYYNTGILGK

-506 LNKGEAVDAKN
+506 LNKGEAVDVKN
-517 IPYGYELNISFFDF
+517 IPYGYELAISFFDF

-537 YGDEWGGLY
+537 YGDEWGGIY

-558 VWRRSD
+558 LWRRTD
-564 NTDLSPS
+564 NADLSPS
-571 EITGDVVIYGTCLS
+571 EITGDVVIYGTCLT
-585 DIKYNDSVIASNLGI
+585 DIKYNDSVIANILGI
-600 QDKINQANHYRRNDT
+600 QDKINQANHYRRNNT

-662 MSYWDSVSGAER
+662 MTYWDSVSGTER

-681 HDGLANNNV
+681 HDGLANHNV

-717 YDVGKTYYY
+717 HDVGKTYYY

-743 SGTDATNQNTWLKS
+743 SGTDATNQNTWLES

-847 IVVACGRLSN
+847 IVVACGLLSN

-904 SIDYNTHNVIYND
+904 SIDYNTHSVIYND

>member
-1 MTHEVV
+1 MATALDLLMSAKEDVNLLSEESDICTIDAKTRVIFVPSTIVVGGVQSDKNAERIKFSCPKIVGDNLDLSKFSVRINFENVSSVDFNVSIKDQYICDDVAVDGENVTFSWLIGRNAARYMGTVRFIVCAVKTDSDSNISVEWNTAIAEVPV
-7 LHGYNVKPGSLQ
+7 LE
-19 LGTFDSYGIEELH
+19 GIEIDQPQIGQEEKDVINQLLELTKNTSAEA
-32 VTADDSWDGLDIL
+32 VQNVNSAKEQAIKDIQSVSQPDTTL
-45 AVFHAPNGTAKKVVV
+45 TIEG
-60 GADGMLAVPPEA
+60 
-72 TAKQA
+72 
-77 GVGRIVFVG
+77 G
-86 LAENVQRITVDMG
+86 LAE
-99 YNIKPHSD
+99 
-107 IEGDNPGTPTP
+107 
-118 DVVQQILANSNN
+118 
-130 AVSIAT
+130 
-136 AAQDAAEN
+136 
-144 ARQAAEDAAKKAGE
+144 
-158 GAGGAAA
+158 
-165 SAAAAKKSA
+165 
-174 EDAAASSKSAASKAE
+174 
-189 ESASSA
+189 
-195 SAAAKN
+195 
-201 AKAAQTAQGS
+201 AKATGDAIGS
-211 AENAAQTA
+211 
-219 ADAAGAARQAAGVA
+219 
-233 GSAAKASSTSAGEA
+233 
-247 AQSAEAAETAKQRA
+247 
-261 EDAAKKALE
+261 
-270 AKTGSENALQDA
+270 
-282 DAAKDAASGYADA
+282 
-295 AAEKAT
+295 
-301 AAAKSENSAADSAAA
+301 
-316 AKKSADDADNTANSI
+316 
-331 KDSMTQIA
+331 
-339 ENKEAVS
+339 
-346 KLKEDIVNITNGVKP
+346 LKEDLVNITNGVKP
-361 IYKDIVWQNGY
+361 IHKNIVWQNGY
-372 IDNKGI
+372 IDNNGI
-378 VKESV
+378 VKKSS

-394 TETVLV
+394 NETVLV
-400 GTTNVNITMLGKTNS
+400 GTLNANITMLGKTNS

-420 GDTVTPIKITSGD
+420 GDTVTPIKITSPYD
-433 ERFEEC
+433 RFEDY
-439 TYYTLKDVN
+439 TYYTLEDAK
-448 IVVCVLASNYEL
+448 IVVCVLTSNYKL

-470 EDTKVFHI
+470 EDTKVFHV

-483 GGYYNTGILSE
+483 GTYYNTGILGK

-506 LNKGEAVDAKN
+506 LNKGEAVDVKN
-517 IPYGYELNISFFDF
+517 IPYGYELAISFFDF

-537 YGDEWGGLY
+537 YGDEWGGIY

-558 VWRRSD
+558 LWRRTD
-564 NTDLSPS
+564 NADLSPS
-571 EITGDVVIYGTCLS
+571 EITGDVVIYGTCLT
-585 DIKYNDSVIASNLGI
+585 DIKYNDSVIANNLGI
-600 QDKINQANHYRRNDT
+600 QDKINQANHYRRNNT

-662 MSYWDSVSGAER
+662 MTYWDSVSGTER

-681 HDGLANNNV
+681 HDGLANHNV

-717 YDVGKTYYY
+717 HDVGKTYYY

-743 SGTDATNQNTWLKS
+743 SGTDATNQNTWLES

-847 IVVACGRLSN
+847 IVVACGLLSN

-904 SIDYNTHNVIYND
+904 SIDYNTHSVIYND

>member
-1 MTHEVV
+1 MATALDLLMSTKEDVNLLSEESDICTIDAKTRAIFVPSTIVVGGVQSDKNAERIKFSCPKIVGDNLDLSKFSVRINFENVSSVDFNVSIKDQYICDDVAVDGENVTFSWLIGRNAARYMGTVRFIVCAVKTDSDSNISVEWNTAIAEVPV
-7 LHGYNVKPGSLQ
+7 LE
-19 LGTFDSYGIEELH
+19 GIEIDQPQIGEQEKDIINQLLELTKNTSAEA
-32 VTADDSWDGLDIL
+32 VQNVNSAKEQAIKDIQSVSQPDTTL
-45 AVFHAPNGTAKKVVV
+45 TIEG
-60 GADGMLAVPPEA
+60 
-72 TAKQA
+72 
-77 GVGRIVFVG
+77 G
-86 LAENVQRITVDMG
+86 LAE
-99 YNIKPHSD
+99 
-107 IEGDNPGTPTP
+107 
-118 DVVQQILANSNN
+118 
-130 AVSIAT
+130 
-136 AAQDAAEN
+136 
-144 ARQAAEDAAKKAGE
+144 
-158 GAGGAAA
+158 
-165 SAAAAKKSA
+165 
-174 EDAAASSKSAASKAE
+174 
-189 ESASSA
+189 
-195 SAAAKN
+195 
-201 AKAAQTAQGS
+201 AKAT
-211 AENAAQTA
+211 
-219 ADAAGAARQAAGVA
+219 
-233 GSAAKASSTSAGEA
+233 GEA
-247 AQSAEAAETAKQRA
+247 I
-261 EDAAKKALE
+261 
-270 AKTGSENALQDA
+270 
-282 DAAKDAASGYADA
+282 
-295 AAEKAT
+295 
-301 AAAKSENSAADSAAA
+301 DS
-316 AKKSADDADNTANSI
+316 
-331 KDSMTQIA
+331 
-339 ENKEAVS
+339 
-346 KLKEDIVNITNGVKP
+346 LKEDLVNITNGVKP
-361 IYKDIVWQNGY
+361 IHKNIVWQNGY
-372 IDNKGI
+372 IDNNGI
-378 VKESV
+378 VKKSS

-394 TETVLV
+394 NETVLV
-400 GTTNVNITMLGKTNS
+400 GTLNANITMLGKTNS

-420 GDTVTPIKITSGD
+420 GDTVTPIKITSPYD
-433 ERFEEC
+433 RFEDY
-439 TYYTLKDVN
+439 TYYTLEDAK
-448 IVVCVLASNYEL
+448 IVVCVLTSNYKL

-470 EDTKVFHI
+470 EDTKVFHV

-483 GGYYNTGILSE
+483 GTYYNTGILGK

-506 LNKGEAVDAKN
+506 LNKGEAVDVKN
-517 IPYGYELNISFFDF
+517 IPYGYELAISFFDF

-537 YGDEWGGLY
+537 YGDEWGGIY

-558 VWRRSD
+558 LWRRTD
-564 NTDLSPS
+564 NADLSPS
-571 EITGDVVIYGTCLS
+571 EITGDVVIYGTCLT
-585 DIKYNDSVIASNLGI
+585 DIKYNDSVIANNLGI
-600 QDKINQANHYRRNDT
+600 QDKINQANHYRRNNT

-662 MSYWDSVSGAER
+662 MTYWDSVSGTER

-681 HDGLANNNV
+681 HDGLANHNV

-717 YDVGKTYYY
+717 HDVGKTYYY

-743 SGTDATNQNTWLKS
+743 SGTDATNQNTWLES

-847 IVVACGRLSN
+847 IVVACGLLSN

-904 SIDYNTHNVIYND
+904 SINYNTHSVIYND

>member
-1 MTHEVV
+1 MATALDLLMSTKEDVNLLSEESDICTIDAKTRAIFVPSTIVVGGVQSDKNAERIKFSCPKIVGDNLDLSKFSVRINFENVSSVDFNVSIKDQYICDDVAVDGENVTFSWLIGRNAARYMGTVRFIVCAVKTDSDSNISVEWNTAIAEVPV
-7 LHGYNVKPGSLQ
+7 LE
-19 LGTFDSYGIEELH
+19 GIEIDQPQIGQEEKDVINQLLELTKNTSAEA
-32 VTADDSWDGLDIL
+32 VQNVNSAKEQAIKDIQSVSQPDTTL
-45 AVFHAPNGTAKKVVV
+45 TIEG
-60 GADGMLAVPPEA
+60 
-72 TAKQA
+72 
-77 GVGRIVFVG
+77 G
-86 LAENVQRITVDMG
+86 LAE
-99 YNIKPHSD
+99 
-107 IEGDNPGTPTP
+107 
-118 DVVQQILANSNN
+118 
-130 AVSIAT
+130 
-136 AAQDAAEN
+136 
-144 ARQAAEDAAKKAGE
+144 
-158 GAGGAAA
+158 
-165 SAAAAKKSA
+165 
-174 EDAAASSKSAASKAE
+174 
-189 ESASSA
+189 
-195 SAAAKN
+195 
-201 AKAAQTAQGS
+201 AKAT
-211 AENAAQTA
+211 
-219 ADAAGAARQAAGVA
+219 
-233 GSAAKASSTSAGEA
+233 GEA
-247 AQSAEAAETAKQRA
+247 I
-261 EDAAKKALE
+261 
-270 AKTGSENALQDA
+270 GS
-282 DAAKDAASGYADA
+282 
-295 AAEKAT
+295 
-301 AAAKSENSAADSAAA
+301 
-316 AKKSADDADNTANSI
+316 
-331 KDSMTQIA
+331 
-339 ENKEAVS
+339 
-346 KLKEDIVNITNGVKP
+346 LKEDLVNITNGVKP
-361 IYKDIVWQNGY
+361 IHKNIVWQNGY
-372 IDNKGI
+372 IDNNGI
-378 VKESV
+378 VKKSS

-394 TETVLV
+394 NETVLV
-400 GTTNVNITMLGKTNS
+400 GTLNTNITMLGKTNS

-420 GDTVTPIKITSGD
+420 GDTVTPIKITSPYD
-433 ERFEEC
+433 RFEDY
-439 TYYTLKDVN
+439 TYYTLEDAK
-448 IVVCVLASNYEL
+448 IVVCVLTSNYKL

-470 EDTKVFHI
+470 EDTKVFHV

-483 GGYYNTGILSE
+483 GTYYNTGILGK

-506 LNKGEAVDAKN
+506 LNKGEAVDVKN
-517 IPYGYELNISFFDF
+517 IPYGYELAISFFDF

-537 YGDEWGGLY
+537 YGDEWGGIY

-558 VWRRSD
+558 LWRRTD
-564 NTDLSPS
+564 NADLSPS
-571 EITGDVVIYGTCLS
+571 EITGDVVIYGTCLT
-585 DIKYNDSVIASNLGI
+585 DIKYNDSVIANNLGI
-600 QDKINQANHYRRNDT
+600 QDKINQANHYRRNNT

-662 MSYWDSVSGAER
+662 MTYWDSVSGTER

-681 HDGLANNNV
+681 HDGLANHNV

-717 YDVGKTYYY
+717 HDVGKTYYY

-743 SGTDATNQNTWLKS
+743 SGTDATNQNTWLES

-847 IVVACGRLSN
+847 IVVACGLLSN

-904 SIDYNTHNVIYND
+904 SIDYNTHSVIYND

>member
-1 MTHEVV
+1 MATALDLLMSTKEDVNLLSEESDICTIDAKTRAIFVPSTIVVGGVQSDKNAERIKFSCPKIVGDNLDLSKFSVRINFENVSSVNFNVSIKDQYICDDVAVDGENVTFSWLIGRNAARYMGTVRFIVCAVKTDSDSNISVEWNTAIAEVPV
-7 LHGYNVKPGSLQ
+7 LE
-19 LGTFDSYGIEELH
+19 GIEIDQPQIGEQEKDIINQLLELTKNTSAEA
-32 VTADDSWDGLDIL
+32 VQNVNSAKEQAIKDIQSVSQPDTTL
-45 AVFHAPNGTAKKVVV
+45 TIEG
-60 GADGMLAVPPEA
+60 
-72 TAKQA
+72 
-77 GVGRIVFVG
+77 G
-86 LAENVQRITVDMG
+86 LAE
-99 YNIKPHSD
+99 
-107 IEGDNPGTPTP
+107 
-118 DVVQQILANSNN
+118 
-130 AVSIAT
+130 
-136 AAQDAAEN
+136 
-144 ARQAAEDAAKKAGE
+144 
-158 GAGGAAA
+158 
-165 SAAAAKKSA
+165 
-174 EDAAASSKSAASKAE
+174 
-189 ESASSA
+189 
-195 SAAAKN
+195 
-201 AKAAQTAQGS
+201 AKAT
-211 AENAAQTA
+211 
-219 ADAAGAARQAAGVA
+219 
-233 GSAAKASSTSAGEA
+233 GEA
-247 AQSAEAAETAKQRA
+247 I
-261 EDAAKKALE
+261 
-270 AKTGSENALQDA
+270 
-282 DAAKDAASGYADA
+282 
-295 AAEKAT
+295 
-301 AAAKSENSAADSAAA
+301 DS
-316 AKKSADDADNTANSI
+316 
-331 KDSMTQIA
+331 
-339 ENKEAVS
+339 
-346 KLKEDIVNITNGVKP
+346 LKEDLVNITNGVKP
-361 IYKDIVWQNGY
+361 IHKNIVWQNGY
-372 IDNKGI
+372 IDNNGI
-378 VKESV
+378 VKKSS

-394 TETVLV
+394 NETVLV
-400 GTTNVNITMLGKTNS
+400 GTLNANITMLGKTNS

-420 GDTVTPIKITSGD
+420 GDTVTPIKITSPYD
-433 ERFEEC
+433 RFEDY
-439 TYYTLKDVN
+439 TYYTLEDAK
-448 IVVCVLASNYEL
+448 IVVCVLTSNYKL

-470 EDTKVFHI
+470 EDTKVFHV

-483 GGYYNTGILSE
+483 GTYYNTGILGK

-506 LNKGEAVDAKN
+506 LNKGEAVDVKN
-517 IPYGYELNISFFDF
+517 IPYGYELAISFFDF

-537 YGDEWGGLY
+537 YGDEWGGIY

-558 VWRRSD
+558 LWRRTD
-564 NTDLSPS
+564 NADLSPS
-571 EITGDVVIYGTCLS
+571 EITGDVVIYGTCLT
-585 DIKYNDSVIASNLGI
+585 DIKYNDSVIANNLGI
-600 QDKINQANHYRRNDT
+600 QDKINQANHYRRNNT

-662 MSYWDSVSGAER
+662 MTYWDSVSGTER

-681 HDGLANNNV
+681 HDGLANHNV

-717 YDVGKTYYY
+717 HDVGKTYYY

-743 SGTDATNQNTWLKS
+743 SGTDATNQNTWLES

-847 IVVACGRLSN
+847 IVVACGLLSN

-904 SIDYNTHNVIYND
+904 SIDYNTHSVIYND

>member
-1 MTHEVV
+1 MATALDLLMNTKEDVNLLSEESDICTIDAKTRAIFVPSTIVVGGVQSDKNAERIKFSCPKIVGDNLDLSKFSVRINFENVSSVDFNVSIKDQYICDDVAVDGENVTFSWLIGRNAARYMGTVRFIVCAVKTDSDSNISVEWNTAIAEVPV
-7 LHGYNVKPGSLQ
+7 LE
-19 LGTFDSYGIEELH
+19 GIEIDQPQIGQEEKDVINQLLELTKNTSAEA
-32 VTADDSWDGLDIL
+32 VQNVNSAKEQAIKDIQSVSQPDTTL
-45 AVFHAPNGTAKKVVV
+45 TIEG
-60 GADGMLAVPPEA
+60 
-72 TAKQA
+72 
-77 GVGRIVFVG
+77 G
-86 LAENVQRITVDMG
+86 LAE
-99 YNIKPHSD
+99 
-107 IEGDNPGTPTP
+107 
-118 DVVQQILANSNN
+118 
-130 AVSIAT
+130 
-136 AAQDAAEN
+136 
-144 ARQAAEDAAKKAGE
+144 
-158 GAGGAAA
+158 
-165 SAAAAKKSA
+165 
-174 EDAAASSKSAASKAE
+174 
-189 ESASSA
+189 
-195 SAAAKN
+195 
-201 AKAAQTAQGS
+201 AKATGDAIGS
-211 AENAAQTA
+211 
-219 ADAAGAARQAAGVA
+219 
-233 GSAAKASSTSAGEA
+233 
-247 AQSAEAAETAKQRA
+247 
-261 EDAAKKALE
+261 
-270 AKTGSENALQDA
+270 
-282 DAAKDAASGYADA
+282 
-295 AAEKAT
+295 
-301 AAAKSENSAADSAAA
+301 
-316 AKKSADDADNTANSI
+316 
-331 KDSMTQIA
+331 
-339 ENKEAVS
+339 
-346 KLKEDIVNITNGVKP
+346 LKEDLVNITNGVKP
-361 IYKDIVWQNGY
+361 IHKNIVWQNGY
-372 IDNKGI
+372 IDNNGI
-378 VKESV
+378 VKKSS

-394 TETVLV
+394 NETVLV
-400 GTTNVNITMLGKTNS
+400 GTLNANITMLGKTNS

-420 GDTVTPIKITSGD
+420 GDTVTPIKITSPYD
-433 ERFEEC
+433 RFEDY
-439 TYYTLKDVN
+439 TYYTLEDAK
-448 IVVCVLASNYEL
+448 IVVCVLTSNYKL

-470 EDTKVFHI
+470 EDTKVFHV

-483 GGYYNTGILSE
+483 GTYYNTGILGK

-506 LNKGEAVDAKN
+506 LNKGEAVDVKN
-517 IPYGYELNISFFDF
+517 IPYGYELAISFFDF

-537 YGDEWGGLY
+537 YGDEWGGIY

-558 VWRRSD
+558 LWRRTD
-564 NTDLSPS
+564 NADLSPS
-571 EITGDVVIYGTCLS
+571 EITGDVVIYGTCLT
-585 DIKYNDSVIASNLGI
+585 DIKYNDSVIANNLGI
-600 QDKINQANHYRRNDT
+600 QDKINQANHYRRNNT

-662 MSYWDSVSGAER
+662 MTYWDSVSGTER

-681 HDGLANNNV
+681 HDGLANHNV

-717 YDVGKTYYY
+717 HDVGKTYYY

-743 SGTDATNQNTWLKS
+743 SGTDATNQNTWLES

-904 SIDYNTHNVIYND
+904 SIDYNTHSVIYND

>member
-1 MTHEVV
+1 MATALDLLMSTKEDVNLLSEESDICTIDAKTRVIFVPSTIVVGGVQSDKNAERIKFSCPKIVGDNLDLSKFSVRINFENVSSVDFNVSIKDQYICDDVAVDGENVTFSWLIGRNAARYMGTVRFIVCAVKTDSNSNISVEWNTAIAEVPV
-7 LHGYNVKPGSLQ
+7 LE
-19 LGTFDSYGIEELH
+19 GIEIDQPQIGEQEKDIINQLLELTKNTSAEA
-32 VTADDSWDGLDIL
+32 VQNVNSAKEQAIKDIQSVSQPDTTL
-45 AVFHAPNGTAKKVVV
+45 TIEG
-60 GADGMLAVPPEA
+60 
-72 TAKQA
+72 
-77 GVGRIVFVG
+77 G
-86 LAENVQRITVDMG
+86 LAE
-99 YNIKPHSD
+99 
-107 IEGDNPGTPTP
+107 
-118 DVVQQILANSNN
+118 
-130 AVSIAT
+130 
-136 AAQDAAEN
+136 
-144 ARQAAEDAAKKAGE
+144 
-158 GAGGAAA
+158 
-165 SAAAAKKSA
+165 
-174 EDAAASSKSAASKAE
+174 
-189 ESASSA
+189 
-195 SAAAKN
+195 
-201 AKAAQTAQGS
+201 AKAT
-211 AENAAQTA
+211 
-219 ADAAGAARQAAGVA
+219 
-233 GSAAKASSTSAGEA
+233 GEA
-247 AQSAEAAETAKQRA
+247 I
-261 EDAAKKALE
+261 
-270 AKTGSENALQDA
+270 
-282 DAAKDAASGYADA
+282 
-295 AAEKAT
+295 
-301 AAAKSENSAADSAAA
+301 DS
-316 AKKSADDADNTANSI
+316 
-331 KDSMTQIA
+331 
-339 ENKEAVS
+339 
-346 KLKEDIVNITNGVKP
+346 LKEDLVNITNGVKP
-361 IYKDIVWQNGY
+361 IHKNIVWQNGY
-372 IDNKGI
+372 IDNNGI
-378 VKESV
+378 VKKSS

-394 TETVLV
+394 NETVLV
-400 GTTNVNITMLGKTNS
+400 GTLNANITMLGKTNS

-420 GDTVTPIKITSGD
+420 GDTVTPIKITSPYD
-433 ERFEEC
+433 RFEDY
-439 TYYTLKDVN
+439 TYYTLEDAK
-448 IVVCVLASNYEL
+448 IVVCVLTSNYKL

-470 EDTKVFHI
+470 EDTKVFHV

-483 GGYYNTGILSE
+483 GTYYNTGILGK

-506 LNKGEAVDAKN
+506 LNKGEAVDVKN
-517 IPYGYELNISFFDF
+517 IPYGYELAISFFDF

-537 YGDEWGGLY
+537 YGDEWGGIY

-558 VWRRSD
+558 LWRRTD
-564 NTDLSPS
+564 NADLSPS
-571 EITGDVVIYGTCLS
+571 EITGDVVIYGTCLT
-585 DIKYNDSVIASNLGI
+585 DIKYNDSVIANNLGI
-600 QDKINQANHYRRNDT
+600 QDKINQANHYRRNNT

-662 MSYWDSVSGAER
+662 MTYWDSVSGTER

-681 HDGLANNNV
+681 HDGLANHNV

-717 YDVGKTYYY
+717 HDVGKTYYY

-743 SGTDATNQNTWLKS
+743 SGTDATNQNTWLES

-790 SINLKYEDEYDTCV
+790 SINLKYEDKYDTCV

-847 IVVACGRLSN
+847 IVVACGLLSN

-904 SIDYNTHNVIYND
+904 SIDYNTHSVIYND

>member
-1 MTHEVV
+1 MATALDLLMNTKEDVNLLSEESDICTIDAKTRGIFVPSTIVVGGVQSDKNAERIKFSCPKIVGDNLDLSKFSVRINFENVSSVDFNVSIKDQYICDDVAVDGENVTFSWLIGRNATRYMGTIRFIVCAVKTDSDSNISVEWNTAIAEVPV
-7 LHGYNVKPGSLQ
+7 LE
-19 LGTFDSYGIEELH
+19 GIEIDQPQIGQEEKDVINQLLELTKNTSAEA
-32 VTADDSWDGLDIL
+32 VQNVNSAKEQAIKDIQSVSHPDTTL
-45 AVFHAPNGTAKKVVV
+45 TIEG
-60 GADGMLAVPPEA
+60 
-72 TAKQA
+72 
-77 GVGRIVFVG
+77 G
-86 LAENVQRITVDMG
+86 LAE
-99 YNIKPHSD
+99 
-107 IEGDNPGTPTP
+107 
-118 DVVQQILANSNN
+118 
-130 AVSIAT
+130 
-136 AAQDAAEN
+136 
-144 ARQAAEDAAKKAGE
+144 
-158 GAGGAAA
+158 
-165 SAAAAKKSA
+165 
-174 EDAAASSKSAASKAE
+174 
-189 ESASSA
+189 
-195 SAAAKN
+195 
-201 AKAAQTAQGS
+201 AKAT
-211 AENAAQTA
+211 
-219 ADAAGAARQAAGVA
+219 
-233 GSAAKASSTSAGEA
+233 GEA
-247 AQSAEAAETAKQRA
+247 I
-261 EDAAKKALE
+261 
-270 AKTGSENALQDA
+270 
-282 DAAKDAASGYADA
+282 
-295 AAEKAT
+295 
-301 AAAKSENSAADSAAA
+301 DS
-316 AKKSADDADNTANSI
+316 
-331 KDSMTQIA
+331 
-339 ENKEAVS
+339 
-346 KLKEDIVNITNGVKP
+346 LKEDLVNITNGVKP
-361 IYKDIVWQNGY
+361 IHKNIVWQNGY
-372 IDNKGI
+372 IDNNGI
-378 VKESV
+378 VKKSS

-394 TETVLV
+394 NETVLV
-400 GTTNVNITMLGKTNS
+400 GTLNANITMLGKTNS

-420 GDTVTPIKITSGD
+420 GDTVTPIKITSPYD
-433 ERFEEC
+433 RFEDY
-439 TYYTLKDVN
+439 TYYTLEDAK
-448 IVVCVLASNYEL
+448 IVVCVLTSNYKL

-470 EDTKVFHI
+470 EDTKVFHV

-483 GGYYNTGILSE
+483 GTYYNTGILGK

-506 LNKGEAVDAKN
+506 LNKGEAVDVKN
-517 IPYGYELNISFFDF
+517 IPYGYELAISFFDF

-537 YGDEWGGLY
+537 YGDEWGGIY

-558 VWRRSD
+558 LWRRTD
-564 NTDLSPS
+564 NADLSPS
-571 EITGDVVIYGTCLS
+571 EITGDVVIYGTCLT
-585 DIKYNDSVIASNLGI
+585 DIKYNDSVIANNLGI
-600 QDKINQANHYRRNDT
+600 QDKINQANHYRRNNT

-662 MSYWDSVSGAER
+662 MTYWDSVSGTER

-681 HDGLANNNV
+681 HDGLANHNV

-717 YDVGKTYYY
+717 HDVGKTYYY

-743 SGTDATNQNTWLKS
+743 SGTDATNQNTWLES

-847 IVVACGRLSN
+847 IVVACGLLSN

-904 SIDYNTHNVIYND
+904 SINYNTHSVIYND

>member
-1 MTHEVV
+1 MRV
-7 LHGYNVKPGSLQ
+7 LRFIVNNQRIYPDPKCDFSGLVKGTTGYLKALFIFSPEWNGCK
-19 LGTFDSYGIEELH
+19 
-32 VTADDSWDGLDIL
+32 TAASFWRMEREYPVIL
-45 AVFHAPNGTAKKVVV
+45 KNNQCEI
-60 GADGMLAVPPEA
+60 PPEA
-72 TAKQA
+72 LTWDCFFVSVTGVKDNGKYIITTGKTKVSQRGQNMATALDLLMSTKEDVNLLSEESDICTIDAKTRAIFVPSTIVVGGVQSDKNAERIKFSCPKIVGDNLDLSKFSVRINFENVSSVDFNVSIKDQYICDDVAVDGENVTFSWLIGRNAARYMGTVRFIVCAVKTDSDSNISVEWNTAIAEVPVLEGIEIDQPQIGEQEKDIINQLLELTKNTSAEAVQNVNSAKEQA
-77 GVGRIVFVG
+77 IKDIQSVSQPDTTLTIEGG
-86 LAENVQRITVDMG
+86 LAE
-99 YNIKPHSD
+99 
-107 IEGDNPGTPTP
+107 
-118 DVVQQILANSNN
+118 
-130 AVSIAT
+130 
-136 AAQDAAEN
+136 
-144 ARQAAEDAAKKAGE
+144 
-158 GAGGAAA
+158 
-165 SAAAAKKSA
+165 
-174 EDAAASSKSAASKAE
+174 
-189 ESASSA
+189 
-195 SAAAKN
+195 
-201 AKAAQTAQGS
+201 AKAT
-211 AENAAQTA
+211 
-219 ADAAGAARQAAGVA
+219 
-233 GSAAKASSTSAGEA
+233 GEA
-247 AQSAEAAETAKQRA
+247 I
-261 EDAAKKALE
+261 
-270 AKTGSENALQDA
+270 
-282 DAAKDAASGYADA
+282 
-295 AAEKAT
+295 
-301 AAAKSENSAADSAAA
+301 DS
-316 AKKSADDADNTANSI
+316 
-331 KDSMTQIA
+331 
-339 ENKEAVS
+339 
-346 KLKEDIVNITNGVKP
+346 LKEDLVNITNGVKP
-361 IYKDIVWQNGY
+361 IHKNIVWQNGY
-372 IDNKGI
+372 IDNNGI
-378 VKESV
+378 VKKSS

-394 TETVLV
+394 NETVLV
-400 GTTNVNITMLGKTNS
+400 GTLNANITMLGKTNS

-420 GDTVTPIKITSGD
+420 GDTVTPIKITSPYD
-433 ERFEEC
+433 RFEDY
-439 TYYTLKDVN
+439 TYYTLEDAK
-448 IVVCVLASNYEL
+448 IVVCVLTSNYKL

-470 EDTKVFHI
+470 EDTKVFHV

-483 GGYYNTGILSE
+483 GTYYNTGILGK

-506 LNKGEAVDAKN
+506 LNKGEAVDVKN
-517 IPYGYELNISFFDF
+517 IPYGYELAISFFDF

-537 YGDEWGGLY
+537 YGDEWGGIY

-558 VWRRSD
+558 LWRRTD
-564 NTDLSPS
+564 NADLSPS
-571 EITGDVVIYGTCLS
+571 EITGDVVIYGTCLT
-585 DIKYNDSVIASNLGI
+585 DIKYNDSVIANNLGI
-600 QDKINQANHYRRNDT
+600 QDKINQANHYRRNNT

-662 MSYWDSVSGAER
+662 MTYWDSVSGTER

-681 HDGLANNNV
+681 HDGLANHNV

-717 YDVGKTYYY
+717 HDVGKTYYY

-743 SGTDATNQNTWLKS
+743 SGTDATNQNTWLES

-847 IVVACGRLSN
+847 IVVACGLLSN

-904 SIDYNTHNVIYND
+904 SIDYNTHSVIYND

>member
-1 MTHEVV
+1 MATALDLLMSTKEDVNLLSEESDICTIDAKTRAIFVPSTIVVGGVQSDKNAERIKFSCPKIVGDNLDLSKFSVRINFENVSSVDFNVSIKDQYICDDVAVDGENVTFSWLIGRNAARYMGTVRFIVCAVKTDSDSNISVEWNTAIAEVPV
-7 LHGYNVKPGSLQ
+7 LE
-19 LGTFDSYGIEELH
+19 GIEIDQPQIGEQEKDIINQLLELTKNTSAEA
-32 VTADDSWDGLDIL
+32 VQNVNSAKEQAIKDIQSVSQPDTTL
-45 AVFHAPNGTAKKVVV
+45 TIEG
-60 GADGMLAVPPEA
+60 
-72 TAKQA
+72 
-77 GVGRIVFVG
+77 G
-86 LAENVQRITVDMG
+86 LAE
-99 YNIKPHSD
+99 
-107 IEGDNPGTPTP
+107 
-118 DVVQQILANSNN
+118 
-130 AVSIAT
+130 
-136 AAQDAAEN
+136 
-144 ARQAAEDAAKKAGE
+144 
-158 GAGGAAA
+158 
-165 SAAAAKKSA
+165 
-174 EDAAASSKSAASKAE
+174 
-189 ESASSA
+189 
-195 SAAAKN
+195 
-201 AKAAQTAQGS
+201 AKAT
-211 AENAAQTA
+211 
-219 ADAAGAARQAAGVA
+219 
-233 GSAAKASSTSAGEA
+233 GEA
-247 AQSAEAAETAKQRA
+247 I
-261 EDAAKKALE
+261 
-270 AKTGSENALQDA
+270 
-282 DAAKDAASGYADA
+282 
-295 AAEKAT
+295 
-301 AAAKSENSAADSAAA
+301 DS
-316 AKKSADDADNTANSI
+316 
-331 KDSMTQIA
+331 
-339 ENKEAVS
+339 
-346 KLKEDIVNITNGVKP
+346 LKEDLVNITNGVKP
-361 IYKDIVWQNGY
+361 IHKNIVWQNGY
-372 IDNKGI
+372 IDNNGI
-378 VKESV
+378 VKKSS

-394 TETVLV
+394 NETVLV
-400 GTTNVNITMLGKTNS
+400 GTLNANITMLGKTNS

-420 GDTVTPIKITSGD
+420 GDTVTPIKITSPYD
-433 ERFEEC
+433 RFEDY
-439 TYYTLKDVN
+439 TYYTLQDAK
-448 IVVCVLASNYEL
+448 IVVCVLTSNYKL

-470 EDTKVFHI
+470 EDTKVFHV

-483 GGYYNTGILSE
+483 GTYYNTGILGK

-506 LNKGEAVDAKN
+506 LNKGEAVDVKN
-517 IPYGYELNISFFDF
+517 IPYGYELAISFFDF

-537 YGDEWGGLY
+537 YGDEWGGIY

-558 VWRRSD
+558 LWRRTD
-564 NTDLSPS
+564 NADLSPS
-571 EITGDVVIYGTCLS
+571 EITGDVVIYGTCLT
-585 DIKYNDSVIASNLGI
+585 DIKYNDSVIANNLGI
-600 QDKINQANHYRRNDT
+600 QDKINQANHYRRNNT

-662 MSYWDSVSGAER
+662 MTYWDSVSGTER

-681 HDGLANNNV
+681 HDGLANHNV

-717 YDVGKTYYY
+717 HDVGKTYYY

-743 SGTDATNQNTWLKS
+743 SGTDATNQNTWLES

-847 IVVACGRLSN
+847 IVVACGLLSN

-904 SIDYNTHNVIYND
+904 SIDYNTHSVIYND

>member
-1 MTHEVV
+1 MATALDLLMSTKEDVNLLSEESDICTIDAKTRVIFVPSTIVVGGVQSDKNAERIKFSCPKIVGDNLDLSKFSVRINFENVSSVDFNVSIKDQYICDDVAVDGENVTFSWLIGRNAARYMGTVRFIVCAVKTDSNSNISVEWNTAIAEVPV
-7 LHGYNVKPGSLQ
+7 LE
-19 LGTFDSYGIEELH
+19 GIEIDQPQIGEQEKDIINQLLELTKNTSAEA
-32 VTADDSWDGLDIL
+32 VQNVNSAKEQAIKDIQSVSQPDTTL
-45 AVFHAPNGTAKKVVV
+45 TIEG
-60 GADGMLAVPPEA
+60 
-72 TAKQA
+72 
-77 GVGRIVFVG
+77 G
-86 LAENVQRITVDMG
+86 LAE
-99 YNIKPHSD
+99 
-107 IEGDNPGTPTP
+107 
-118 DVVQQILANSNN
+118 
-130 AVSIAT
+130 
-136 AAQDAAEN
+136 
-144 ARQAAEDAAKKAGE
+144 
-158 GAGGAAA
+158 
-165 SAAAAKKSA
+165 
-174 EDAAASSKSAASKAE
+174 
-189 ESASSA
+189 
-195 SAAAKN
+195 
-201 AKAAQTAQGS
+201 AKAT
-211 AENAAQTA
+211 
-219 ADAAGAARQAAGVA
+219 
-233 GSAAKASSTSAGEA
+233 GEA
-247 AQSAEAAETAKQRA
+247 I
-261 EDAAKKALE
+261 
-270 AKTGSENALQDA
+270 
-282 DAAKDAASGYADA
+282 
-295 AAEKAT
+295 
-301 AAAKSENSAADSAAA
+301 DS
-316 AKKSADDADNTANSI
+316 
-331 KDSMTQIA
+331 
-339 ENKEAVS
+339 
-346 KLKEDIVNITNGVKP
+346 LKEDLVNITNGVKP
-361 IYKDIVWQNGY
+361 IHKNIVWQNGY
-372 IDNKGI
+372 IDNNGI
-378 VKESV
+378 VKKSS

-394 TETVLV
+394 NETVLV
-400 GTTNVNITMLGKTNS
+400 GTLNANITMLGKTNS

-420 GDTVTPIKITSGD
+420 GDTVTPIKITSPYD
-433 ERFEEC
+433 RFEDY
-439 TYYTLKDVN
+439 TYYTLEDAK
-448 IVVCVLASNYEL
+448 IVVCVSASNYKL

-470 EDTKVFHI
+470 EDTKVFHV

-483 GGYYNTGILSE
+483 GTYYNTGNLGK

-506 LNKGEAVDAKN
+506 LNKGEAVDVKN
-517 IPYGYELNISFFDF
+517 IPYGYELAISFFDF

-537 YGDEWGGLY
+537 YGDEWGGIY

-558 VWRRSD
+558 LWRRTD
-564 NTDLSPS
+564 NADLSPS
-571 EITGDVVIYGTCLS
+571 EITGDVVIYGTCLT
-585 DIKYNDSVIASNLGI
+585 DIKYNDSVIANNLGI
-600 QDKINQANHYRRNDT
+600 QDKINQANHYRRNNT

-662 MSYWDSVSGAER
+662 MTYWDSVSGTER

-681 HDGLANNNV
+681 HDGLANHNV

-717 YDVGKTYYY
+717 HDVGKTYYC

-743 SGTDATNQNTWLKS
+743 SGTDATNQNTWLES

-847 IVVACGRLSN
+847 IVVACGLLSN

-904 SIDYNTHNVIYND
+904 SIDYNTHSVIYND

>member
-1 MTHEVV
+1 MAD
-7 LHGYNVKPGSLQ
+7 
-19 LGTFDSYGIEELH
+19 TFKGII
-32 VTADDSWDGLDIL
+32 TADGKKRQLPYGAVLDRPVSDATL
-45 AVFHAPNGTAKKVVV
+45 SKEGGF
-60 GADGMLAVPPEA
+60 AD
-72 TAKQA
+72 
-77 GVGRIVFVG
+77 
-86 LAENVQRITVDMG
+86 
-99 YNIKPHSD
+99 
-107 IEGDNPGTPTP
+107 
-118 DVVQQILANSNN
+118 
-130 AVSIAT
+130 
-136 AAQDAAEN
+136 
-144 ARQAAEDAAKKAGE
+144 
-158 GAGGAAA
+158 
-165 SAAAAKKSA
+165 
-174 EDAAASSKSAASKAE
+174 SKAVGDKF
-189 ESASSA
+189 
-195 SAAAKN
+195 AKVD
-201 AKAAQTAQGS
+201 S
-211 AENAAQTA
+211 
-219 ADAAGAARQAAGVA
+219 
-233 GSAAKASSTSAGEA
+233 
-247 AQSAEAAETAKQRA
+247 ETA
-261 EDAAKKALE
+261 
-270 AKTGSENALQDA
+270 S
-282 DAAKDAASGYADA
+282 
-295 AAEKAT
+295 
-301 AAAKSENSAADSAAA
+301 
-316 AKKSADDADNTANSI
+316 
-331 KDSMTQIA
+331 
-339 ENKEAVS
+339 
-346 KLKEDIVNITNGVKP
+346 LKEDLVNITNGVKP
-361 IYKDIVWQNGY
+361 IHKNIVWQNGY
-372 IDNKGI
+372 IDNNGI
-378 VKESV
+378 VKKSS

-394 TETVLV
+394 NETVLV
-400 GTTNVNITMLGKTNS
+400 GTLNANITMLGKTNS

-420 GDTVTPIKITSGD
+420 GDTVTPIKITSPYD
-433 ERFEEC
+433 RFEDY
-439 TYYTLKDVN
+439 TYYTLEDAK
-448 IVVCVLASNYEL
+448 IVVCVSTSNYKL

-470 EDTKVFHI
+470 EDTKVFHV

-483 GGYYNTGILSE
+483 GSYYNTGILNK

-506 LNKGEAVDAKN
+506 INKGEAVDVKN
-517 IPYGYELNISFFDF
+517 IPYGYELAISFFDF

-537 YGDEWGGLY
+537 YGDEWGGIY

-558 VWRRSD
+558 LWRRTD
-564 NTDLSPS
+564 NADLSPS
-571 EITGDVVIYGTCLS
+571 EITGDVVIYGTCLT
-585 DIKYNDSVIASNLGI
+585 DIKYNDSVIANNLGI
-600 QDKINQANHYRRNDT
+600 QDKINQANHYRRNNT

-662 MSYWDSVSGAER
+662 MTYWDSVSGTER

-681 HDGLANNNV
+681 HDGLANHNV
-690 DWYSGQ
+690 DWYSCQ

-717 YDVGKTYYY
+717 HDVGKTYYY

-743 SGTDATNQNTWLKS
+743 SGTDATNQNTWLES

-847 IVVACGRLSN
+847 IVVACGLLSN

-904 SIDYNTHNVIYND
+904 SIDYNTHSVIYND

>member
-1 MTHEVV
+1 MATALDLLMSTKEDVNLLSEESDICTIDAKTRVIFVPSTIVVGGVQSDKNAERIKFSCPKIVGDNLDLSKFSVRINFENVSSVDFNVSIKDQYICDDVAVDGENVTFSWLIGRNAARYMGTVRFIVCAVKTDSNSNISVEWNTAIAEVPV
-7 LHGYNVKPGSLQ
+7 LE
-19 LGTFDSYGIEELH
+19 GIEIDQPQIGEQEKDIINQLLELTKNTSAEA
-32 VTADDSWDGLDIL
+32 VQNVNSAKEQAIKDIQSVSQPDTTL
-45 AVFHAPNGTAKKVVV
+45 TIEG
-60 GADGMLAVPPEA
+60 
-72 TAKQA
+72 
-77 GVGRIVFVG
+77 G
-86 LAENVQRITVDMG
+86 LAE
-99 YNIKPHSD
+99 
-107 IEGDNPGTPTP
+107 
-118 DVVQQILANSNN
+118 
-130 AVSIAT
+130 
-136 AAQDAAEN
+136 
-144 ARQAAEDAAKKAGE
+144 
-158 GAGGAAA
+158 
-165 SAAAAKKSA
+165 
-174 EDAAASSKSAASKAE
+174 
-189 ESASSA
+189 
-195 SAAAKN
+195 
-201 AKAAQTAQGS
+201 AKAT
-211 AENAAQTA
+211 
-219 ADAAGAARQAAGVA
+219 
-233 GSAAKASSTSAGEA
+233 GEA
-247 AQSAEAAETAKQRA
+247 I
-261 EDAAKKALE
+261 
-270 AKTGSENALQDA
+270 
-282 DAAKDAASGYADA
+282 
-295 AAEKAT
+295 
-301 AAAKSENSAADSAAA
+301 DS
-316 AKKSADDADNTANSI
+316 
-331 KDSMTQIA
+331 
-339 ENKEAVS
+339 
-346 KLKEDIVNITNGVKP
+346 LKEDLVNITNGVKP
-361 IYKDIVWQNGY
+361 IHKNIVWQNGY
-372 IDNKGI
+372 IDNNGI
-378 VKESV
+378 VKKSS

-394 TETVLV
+394 NETVLV
-400 GTTNVNITMLGKTNS
+400 GTLNANITMLGKTNS

-420 GDTVTPIKITSGD
+420 GDTVTPIKITSPYD
-433 ERFEEC
+433 RFEDY
-439 TYYTLKDVN
+439 TYYTLEDAK
-448 IVVCVLASNYEL
+448 IVVCVSTSNYKL

-470 EDTKVFHI
+470 EDTKVFHV

-483 GGYYNTGILSE
+483 GTYYNTGILGK

-506 LNKGEAVDAKN
+506 LNKGEAVDVKN
-517 IPYGYELNISFFDF
+517 IPYGYELAISFFDF

-537 YGDEWGGLY
+537 YGDEWGGIY

-558 VWRRSD
+558 LWRRTD
-564 NTDLSPS
+564 NADLSPS
-571 EITGDVVIYGTCLS
+571 EITGDVVIYGTCLT
-585 DIKYNDSVIASNLGI
+585 DIKYNDSVIANNLGI
-600 QDKINQANHYRRNDT
+600 QDKINQANHYRKNNT

-662 MSYWDSVSGAER
+662 MTYWDSVSGTER

-681 HDGLANNNV
+681 HDGLANHNV

-717 YDVGKTYYY
+717 HDVGKTYYY

-743 SGTDATNQNTWLKS
+743 SGTDATNQNTWLES

-847 IVVACGRLSN
+847 IVVACGLLSN

-904 SIDYNTHNVIYND
+904 SIDYNTHSVIYND

>member
-1 MTHEVV
+1 MATALDLLMSTKEDVNLLSEESDICTIDAKTRAIFVPSTIVVGGVQSDKNAERIKFSCPKIVGDNLDLSKFSVRINFENVSSVDFNVSIKDQYICDDVAVDGENVTFSWLIGRNAARYMGTVRFIVCAVKTDSDSNISVEWNTAIAEVPV
-7 LHGYNVKPGSLQ
+7 LE
-19 LGTFDSYGIEELH
+19 GIEIDQPQIGEQEKDIINQLLELTKNTSAEA
-32 VTADDSWDGLDIL
+32 VQNVNSAKEQAIKDIQSVSQPDTTL
-45 AVFHAPNGTAKKVVV
+45 TIEG
-60 GADGMLAVPPEA
+60 
-72 TAKQA
+72 
-77 GVGRIVFVG
+77 G
-86 LAENVQRITVDMG
+86 LAE
-99 YNIKPHSD
+99 
-107 IEGDNPGTPTP
+107 
-118 DVVQQILANSNN
+118 
-130 AVSIAT
+130 
-136 AAQDAAEN
+136 
-144 ARQAAEDAAKKAGE
+144 
-158 GAGGAAA
+158 
-165 SAAAAKKSA
+165 
-174 EDAAASSKSAASKAE
+174 
-189 ESASSA
+189 
-195 SAAAKN
+195 
-201 AKAAQTAQGS
+201 AKAT
-211 AENAAQTA
+211 
-219 ADAAGAARQAAGVA
+219 
-233 GSAAKASSTSAGEA
+233 GEA
-247 AQSAEAAETAKQRA
+247 I
-261 EDAAKKALE
+261 
-270 AKTGSENALQDA
+270 
-282 DAAKDAASGYADA
+282 
-295 AAEKAT
+295 
-301 AAAKSENSAADSAAA
+301 DS
-316 AKKSADDADNTANSI
+316 
-331 KDSMTQIA
+331 
-339 ENKEAVS
+339 
-346 KLKEDIVNITNGVKP
+346 LKEDLVNITNGVKP
-361 IYKDIVWQNGY
+361 IHKNIVWQNGY
-372 IDNKGI
+372 IDNNGI
-378 VKESV
+378 VKKSS

-394 TETVLV
+394 NETVLV
-400 GTTNVNITMLGKTNS
+400 GTLNANITMLGKTNS

-420 GDTVTPIKITSGD
+420 GDTVTPIKITSPYD
-433 ERFEEC
+433 RFEDY
-439 TYYTLKDVN
+439 TYYTLEDAK
-448 IVVCVLASNYEL
+448 IVVCVLTSNYKL

-470 EDTKVFHI
+470 EDTKVFHV

-483 GGYYNTGILSE
+483 GTYYNTGILGK

-506 LNKGEAVDAKN
+506 LNKGEAVDVKN
-517 IPYGYELNISFFDF
+517 IPYGYELAISFFDF

-537 YGDEWGGLY
+537 YGDEWGSIY

-558 VWRRSD
+558 LWRRTD
-564 NTDLSPS
+564 NADLSPS
-571 EITGDVVIYGTCLS
+571 EITGDVVIYGTCLT
-585 DIKYNDSVIASNLGI
+585 DIKYNDSVIANNLGI
-600 QDKINQANHYRRNDT
+600 QDKINQANHYRRNNT

-662 MSYWDSVSGAER
+662 MTYWDSVSGTER

-717 YDVGKTYYY
+717 HDVGKTYYY

-743 SGTDATNQNTWLKS
+743 SGTDATNQNTWLES

-790 SINLKYEDEYDTCV
+790 SINLKYEDEYNTCV

-847 IVVACGRLSN
+847 IVVACGLLSN

-904 SIDYNTHNVIYND
+904 SIDYNTHSVIYND

>member
-1 MTHEVV
+1 MATALDLLMSTKEDVNLLSEESDICTIDAKTRVIFVPSTIVVGGVQSDKNAERIKFSCPKIVGDNLDLSKFSVRINFENVSSVDFNVSIKDQYICDDVAVDGENVTFSWLIGRNAARYMGTVRFIVCAVKTDSNSNISVEWNTAIAEVPV
-7 LHGYNVKPGSLQ
+7 LE
-19 LGTFDSYGIEELH
+19 GIEIDQPQIGEQEKDIINQLLELTKNTSAEA
-32 VTADDSWDGLDIL
+32 VQNVNSAKEQAIKDIQSVSQPDTTL
-45 AVFHAPNGTAKKVVV
+45 TIEG
-60 GADGMLAVPPEA
+60 
-72 TAKQA
+72 
-77 GVGRIVFVG
+77 G
-86 LAENVQRITVDMG
+86 LAE
-99 YNIKPHSD
+99 
-107 IEGDNPGTPTP
+107 
-118 DVVQQILANSNN
+118 
-130 AVSIAT
+130 
-136 AAQDAAEN
+136 
-144 ARQAAEDAAKKAGE
+144 
-158 GAGGAAA
+158 
-165 SAAAAKKSA
+165 
-174 EDAAASSKSAASKAE
+174 
-189 ESASSA
+189 
-195 SAAAKN
+195 
-201 AKAAQTAQGS
+201 AKAT
-211 AENAAQTA
+211 
-219 ADAAGAARQAAGVA
+219 
-233 GSAAKASSTSAGEA
+233 GEA
-247 AQSAEAAETAKQRA
+247 I
-261 EDAAKKALE
+261 
-270 AKTGSENALQDA
+270 
-282 DAAKDAASGYADA
+282 
-295 AAEKAT
+295 
-301 AAAKSENSAADSAAA
+301 DS
-316 AKKSADDADNTANSI
+316 
-331 KDSMTQIA
+331 
-339 ENKEAVS
+339 
-346 KLKEDIVNITNGVKP
+346 LKEDLVNITNGVKP
-361 IYKDIVWQNGY
+361 IHKNIVWQNGY
-372 IDNKGI
+372 IDNNGI
-378 VKESV
+378 VKKSS

-394 TETVLV
+394 NETVLV
-400 GTTNVNITMLGKTNS
+400 GTLNVNITMLGKTNS

-420 GDTVTPIKITSGD
+420 GDTVTPIKITSPYD
-433 ERFEEC
+433 RFEDY
-439 TYYTLKDVN
+439 TYYTLEDAK
-448 IVVCVLASNYEL
+448 IVVCVLTSNYKL

-470 EDTKVFHI
+470 EDTKVFHV

-483 GGYYNTGILSE
+483 GTYYNTGILGK

-506 LNKGEAVDAKN
+506 LNKGEAVDVKN
-517 IPYGYELNISFFDF
+517 IPYGYELAISFFDF

-537 YGDEWGGLY
+537 YGDEWGGIY

-558 VWRRSD
+558 LWRRTD
-564 NTDLSPS
+564 NADLSPS
-571 EITGDVVIYGTCLS
+571 EITGDVVIYGTCLT
-585 DIKYNDSVIASNLGI
+585 DIKYNDSVIANNLGI
-600 QDKINQANHYRRNDT
+600 QDKINQANHYRRNNT

-662 MSYWDSVSGAER
+662 MTYWDSVSGTER

-681 HDGLANNNV
+681 HDGLANHNV

-717 YDVGKTYYY
+717 HDVGKTYYY

-743 SGTDATNQNTWLKS
+743 SGTDATNQNTWLES

-847 IVVACGRLSN
+847 IVVACGLLSN

-904 SIDYNTHNVIYND
+904 SIDYNTHSVIYND

>member
-1 MTHEVV
+1 MATALDLLMNTKEDVNLLSEESDICTIDAKTRAIFVPSTIVVGGVQSDKNAERIKFSCPKIVGDNLDLSKFSVRINFENVSSVDFNVSIKDQYICDDVAVDGENVTFSWLIGRNAARYMGTVRFIVCAVKTDSDSNISVEWNTAIAEVPV
-7 LHGYNVKPGSLQ
+7 LE
-19 LGTFDSYGIEELH
+19 GIEIDQPQIGQEEKDVINQLLELTKNTSAEA
-32 VTADDSWDGLDIL
+32 VQNVNSAKEQAIKDIQSVSQPDTTL
-45 AVFHAPNGTAKKVVV
+45 TIEG
-60 GADGMLAVPPEA
+60 
-72 TAKQA
+72 
-77 GVGRIVFVG
+77 G
-86 LAENVQRITVDMG
+86 LAE
-99 YNIKPHSD
+99 
-107 IEGDNPGTPTP
+107 
-118 DVVQQILANSNN
+118 
-130 AVSIAT
+130 
-136 AAQDAAEN
+136 
-144 ARQAAEDAAKKAGE
+144 
-158 GAGGAAA
+158 
-165 SAAAAKKSA
+165 
-174 EDAAASSKSAASKAE
+174 
-189 ESASSA
+189 
-195 SAAAKN
+195 
-201 AKAAQTAQGS
+201 AKAT
-211 AENAAQTA
+211 
-219 ADAAGAARQAAGVA
+219 
-233 GSAAKASSTSAGEA
+233 GEA
-247 AQSAEAAETAKQRA
+247 I
-261 EDAAKKALE
+261 
-270 AKTGSENALQDA
+270 GS
-282 DAAKDAASGYADA
+282 
-295 AAEKAT
+295 
-301 AAAKSENSAADSAAA
+301 
-316 AKKSADDADNTANSI
+316 
-331 KDSMTQIA
+331 
-339 ENKEAVS
+339 
-346 KLKEDIVNITNGVKP
+346 LKEDLVNITNGVKP
-361 IYKDIVWQNGY
+361 IHKNIVWQNGY
-372 IDNKGI
+372 IDNNGI
-378 VKESV
+378 VKKSS

-394 TETVLV
+394 NETVLV
-400 GTTNVNITMLGKTNS
+400 GTLNANITMLGKTNS

-420 GDTVTPIKITSGD
+420 GDTVTPIKITSPYD
-433 ERFEEC
+433 RFEDY
-439 TYYTLKDVN
+439 TYYTLEDAK
-448 IVVCVLASNYEL
+448 IVVCVSTSNYKL

-470 EDTKVFHI
+470 EDTKVFHV

-483 GGYYNTGILSE
+483 GTYYNTGILGK

-506 LNKGEAVDAKN
+506 LNKGEAVDVKN
-517 IPYGYELNISFFDF
+517 IPYGYELAISFFDF

-537 YGDEWGGLY
+537 YGDEWGGIY

-558 VWRRSD
+558 LWRRTD
-564 NTDLSPS
+564 NADLSPS
-571 EITGDVVIYGTCLS
+571 EITGDVVIYGTCLT
-585 DIKYNDSVIASNLGI
+585 DIKYNDSVIANNLGI
-600 QDKINQANHYRRNDT
+600 QDKINQANHYRRNNT

-662 MSYWDSVSGAER
+662 MTYWDSVSGTER

-681 HDGLANNNV
+681 HDGLANHNV

-717 YDVGKTYYY
+717 HDVGKTYYY

-743 SGTDATNQNTWLKS
+743 SGTDATNQNTWLES

-847 IVVACGRLSN
+847 IVVACGLLSN
-857 NLDID
+857 NFDID

-890 GADRDRSMRHLGTM
+890 GADRDISMRHLGTM
-904 SIDYNTHNVIYND
+904 SIDYNTHSVIYND

>member
-1 MTHEVV
+1 MATALDLLMSTKEDVNLLSEESDICTIDAKTRAIFVPSTIVVGGVQSDKNAERIKFSCPKIVGDNLDLSKFSVRINFENVSSVDFNVSIKDQYICDDVAVDGENVTFSWLIGRNAARYMGTVRFIVCAVKTDSDSNISVEWNTAIAEVPV
-7 LHGYNVKPGSLQ
+7 LE
-19 LGTFDSYGIEELH
+19 GIEIDQPQIGEQEKDIINQLLELTKNTSAEA
-32 VTADDSWDGLDIL
+32 VQNVNSAKEQAIKDIQSVSQPDTTL
-45 AVFHAPNGTAKKVVV
+45 TIEG
-60 GADGMLAVPPEA
+60 
-72 TAKQA
+72 
-77 GVGRIVFVG
+77 G
-86 LAENVQRITVDMG
+86 LAE
-99 YNIKPHSD
+99 
-107 IEGDNPGTPTP
+107 
-118 DVVQQILANSNN
+118 
-130 AVSIAT
+130 
-136 AAQDAAEN
+136 
-144 ARQAAEDAAKKAGE
+144 
-158 GAGGAAA
+158 
-165 SAAAAKKSA
+165 
-174 EDAAASSKSAASKAE
+174 
-189 ESASSA
+189 
-195 SAAAKN
+195 
-201 AKAAQTAQGS
+201 AKAT
-211 AENAAQTA
+211 
-219 ADAAGAARQAAGVA
+219 
-233 GSAAKASSTSAGEA
+233 GEA
-247 AQSAEAAETAKQRA
+247 I
-261 EDAAKKALE
+261 
-270 AKTGSENALQDA
+270 
-282 DAAKDAASGYADA
+282 
-295 AAEKAT
+295 
-301 AAAKSENSAADSAAA
+301 DS
-316 AKKSADDADNTANSI
+316 
-331 KDSMTQIA
+331 
-339 ENKEAVS
+339 
-346 KLKEDIVNITNGVKP
+346 LKEDLVNITNGVKP
-361 IYKDIVWQNGY
+361 IHKNIVWQNGY
-372 IDNKGI
+372 IDNNGI
-378 VKESV
+378 VKKSS

-394 TETVLV
+394 NETVLV
-400 GTTNVNITMLGKTNS
+400 GTLNANITMLGKTNS

-420 GDTVTPIKITSGD
+420 GDTVTPIKITSPYD
-433 ERFEEC
+433 RFEDY
-439 TYYTLKDVN
+439 TYYTLEDAK
-448 IVVCVLASNYEL
+448 IVVCVLTSNYKL

-470 EDTKVFHI
+470 EDTKVFHV

-483 GGYYNTGILSE
+483 GTYYNTGILGK

-506 LNKGEAVDAKN
+506 LNKGEAVDVKN
-517 IPYGYELNISFFDF
+517 IPYGYELAISFFDF

-537 YGDEWGGLY
+537 YGDEWGGIY

-558 VWRRSD
+558 LWRRTD
-564 NTDLSPS
+564 NADLSPS
-571 EITGDVVIYGTCLS
+571 EITGDVVIYGTCLT
-585 DIKYNDSVIASNLGI
+585 DIKYNDSVIANNLGI
-600 QDKINQANHYRRNDT
+600 QDKINQANHYRRNNT

-662 MSYWDSVSGAER
+662 MTYWDSVSGTER

-681 HDGLANNNV
+681 HDGLANHNV

-717 YDVGKTYYY
+717 HDVGKTYYY

-743 SGTDATNQNTWLKS
+743 SGTDATNQNTWLES

-790 SINLKYEDEYDTCV
+790 SINLKYEDEYEYDTCV

-847 IVVACGRLSN
+847 IVVACGLLSN

-904 SIDYNTHNVIYND
+904 SIDYNTHSVIYND

>member
-1 MTHEVV
+1 MATALDLLMSTKEDVNLLSEESDICTIDAKTRAIFVPSTIVVGGVQSDKNAERIKFSCPKIVGDNLDLSKFSVRINFENVSSVDFNVSIKDQYICDDVAVDGENVTFSWLIGRNAARYMGTVRFIVCAVKTDSDSNISVEWNTAIAEVPV
-7 LHGYNVKPGSLQ
+7 LE
-19 LGTFDSYGIEELH
+19 GIEIDQPQIGEQEKDIINQLLELTKNTSAEA
-32 VTADDSWDGLDIL
+32 VQNVNSAKEQAIKDIQSVSQPDTTL
-45 AVFHAPNGTAKKVVV
+45 TIEG
-60 GADGMLAVPPEA
+60 
-72 TAKQA
+72 
-77 GVGRIVFVG
+77 G
-86 LAENVQRITVDMG
+86 LAE
-99 YNIKPHSD
+99 
-107 IEGDNPGTPTP
+107 
-118 DVVQQILANSNN
+118 
-130 AVSIAT
+130 
-136 AAQDAAEN
+136 
-144 ARQAAEDAAKKAGE
+144 
-158 GAGGAAA
+158 
-165 SAAAAKKSA
+165 
-174 EDAAASSKSAASKAE
+174 
-189 ESASSA
+189 
-195 SAAAKN
+195 
-201 AKAAQTAQGS
+201 AKAT
-211 AENAAQTA
+211 
-219 ADAAGAARQAAGVA
+219 
-233 GSAAKASSTSAGEA
+233 GEA
-247 AQSAEAAETAKQRA
+247 I
-261 EDAAKKALE
+261 
-270 AKTGSENALQDA
+270 
-282 DAAKDAASGYADA
+282 
-295 AAEKAT
+295 
-301 AAAKSENSAADSAAA
+301 DS
-316 AKKSADDADNTANSI
+316 
-331 KDSMTQIA
+331 
-339 ENKEAVS
+339 
-346 KLKEDIVNITNGVKP
+346 LKEDLVNITNGVKP
-361 IYKDIVWQNGY
+361 IHKNIVWQNGY
-372 IDNKGI
+372 IDNNGI
-378 VKESV
+378 VKKSS

-394 TETVLV
+394 NETVLV
-400 GTTNVNITMLGKTNS
+400 GTLNANITMLGKTNS

-420 GDTVTPIKITSGD
+420 GDTVTPIKITSPYD
-433 ERFEEC
+433 RFEDY
-439 TYYTLKDVN
+439 TYYTLEDAK
-448 IVVCVLASNYEL
+448 IVVCVLTSNYKL

-470 EDTKVFHI
+470 EDTKVFHV

-483 GGYYNTGILSE
+483 GTYYNTGILGK

-506 LNKGEAVDAKN
+506 LNKGEAVDVKN
-517 IPYGYELNISFFDF
+517 IPYGYELAISFFDF

-537 YGDEWGGLY
+537 YGDEWGGIY

-558 VWRRSD
+558 LWRRTD
-564 NTDLSPS
+564 NADLSPS
-571 EITGDVVIYGTCLS
+571 EITGDVVIYGTCLT
-585 DIKYNDSVIASNLGI
+585 DIKYNDSVIANNLGI
-600 QDKINQANHYRRNDT
+600 QDKINQANHYRRNNT

-662 MSYWDSVSGAER
+662 MTYWDSVSGTER

-681 HDGLANNNV
+681 HDGLANHNV

-717 YDVGKTYYY
+717 HDVGKTYYY

-743 SGTDATNQNTWLKS
+743 SGTDATNQNTWLES

-790 SINLKYEDEYDTCV
+790 SISLKYEDEYDTCV

-847 IVVACGRLSN
+847 IVVACGLLSN

-904 SIDYNTHNVIYND
+904 SIDYNTHSVIYND

>member
-1 MTHEVV
+1 MATALDLLMNTKEDVNLLSEESDICTIDAKTRAIFVPSTIVVGGVQSDKNAERIKFSCPKIVGDNLDLSKFSVRINFENVSSVDFNVSIKDQYICDDVAVDGENVTFSWLIGRNAARYMGTVRFIVCAVKTDSNSNISVEWNTAIAEVPV
-7 LHGYNVKPGSLQ
+7 LE
-19 LGTFDSYGIEELH
+19 GIEIDQPQIGEQEKDIINQLLELTKNTSAEA
-32 VTADDSWDGLDIL
+32 VQNVNSAKEQAIKDIQSVSQPDTTL
-45 AVFHAPNGTAKKVVV
+45 TIEG
-60 GADGMLAVPPEA
+60 
-72 TAKQA
+72 
-77 GVGRIVFVG
+77 G
-86 LAENVQRITVDMG
+86 LAE
-99 YNIKPHSD
+99 
-107 IEGDNPGTPTP
+107 
-118 DVVQQILANSNN
+118 
-130 AVSIAT
+130 
-136 AAQDAAEN
+136 
-144 ARQAAEDAAKKAGE
+144 
-158 GAGGAAA
+158 
-165 SAAAAKKSA
+165 
-174 EDAAASSKSAASKAE
+174 
-189 ESASSA
+189 
-195 SAAAKN
+195 
-201 AKAAQTAQGS
+201 AKAT
-211 AENAAQTA
+211 
-219 ADAAGAARQAAGVA
+219 
-233 GSAAKASSTSAGEA
+233 GEA
-247 AQSAEAAETAKQRA
+247 I
-261 EDAAKKALE
+261 
-270 AKTGSENALQDA
+270 
-282 DAAKDAASGYADA
+282 
-295 AAEKAT
+295 
-301 AAAKSENSAADSAAA
+301 DS
-316 AKKSADDADNTANSI
+316 
-331 KDSMTQIA
+331 
-339 ENKEAVS
+339 
-346 KLKEDIVNITNGVKP
+346 LKEDLVNITNGVKP
-361 IYKDIVWQNGY
+361 IHKNIVWQNGC
-372 IDNKGI
+372 IDNNGI
-378 VKESV
+378 VKKSS

-394 TETVLV
+394 NETVLV
-400 GTTNVNITMLGKTNS
+400 GTLNANITMLGKTNS

-420 GDTVTPIKITSGD
+420 GDTVTPIKITSPYD
-433 ERFEEC
+433 RFEDY
-439 TYYTLKDVN
+439 TYYTLEDAK
-448 IVVCVLASNYEL
+448 IVVCVLTSNYKL

-470 EDTKVFHI
+470 EDTKVFHV

-483 GGYYNTGILSE
+483 GTYYNTGILGK

-506 LNKGEAVDAKN
+506 LNKGEAVDVKN
-517 IPYGYELNISFFDF
+517 IPYGYELAISFFDF

-537 YGDEWGGLY
+537 YGDEWGGIY

-558 VWRRSD
+558 LWRRTD
-564 NTDLSPS
+564 NADLSPS
-571 EITGDVVIYGTCLS
+571 EITGDVVIYGTCLT
-585 DIKYNDSVIASNLGI
+585 DIKYNDSVIANNLGI
-600 QDKINQANHYRRNDT
+600 QDKINQANHYRRNNT

-662 MSYWDSVSGAER
+662 MTYWDSVSGTER

-681 HDGLANNNV
+681 HDGLANHNV

-717 YDVGKTYYY
+717 HDVGKTYYY

-743 SGTDATNQNTWLKS
+743 SGTDATNQNTWLES

-790 SINLKYEDEYDTCV
+790 SINLKYEDKYDTCV

-847 IVVACGRLSN
+847 IVVACGLLSN

-904 SIDYNTHNVIYND
+904 SIDYNTHSVIYND

>member
-1 MTHEVV
+1 MATALDLLMSTKEDVNLLSEESDICTIDAKTRAIFVPSTIVVGGVQSDKNAERIKFSCPKIVGDNLDLSKFSVRINFENVSSVDFNVSIKDQYICDDVAVDGENVTFSWLIGRNAARYMGTVRFIVCAVKTDSDSNISVEWNTAIAEVPV
-7 LHGYNVKPGSLQ
+7 LE
-19 LGTFDSYGIEELH
+19 GIEIDQPQIGEQEKDIINQLLELTKNTSAEA
-32 VTADDSWDGLDIL
+32 VQNVNSAKEQAIKDIQSVSQPDTTL
-45 AVFHAPNGTAKKVVV
+45 TIEG
-60 GADGMLAVPPEA
+60 
-72 TAKQA
+72 
-77 GVGRIVFVG
+77 G
-86 LAENVQRITVDMG
+86 LAE
-99 YNIKPHSD
+99 
-107 IEGDNPGTPTP
+107 
-118 DVVQQILANSNN
+118 
-130 AVSIAT
+130 
-136 AAQDAAEN
+136 
-144 ARQAAEDAAKKAGE
+144 
-158 GAGGAAA
+158 
-165 SAAAAKKSA
+165 
-174 EDAAASSKSAASKAE
+174 
-189 ESASSA
+189 
-195 SAAAKN
+195 
-201 AKAAQTAQGS
+201 AKAT
-211 AENAAQTA
+211 
-219 ADAAGAARQAAGVA
+219 
-233 GSAAKASSTSAGEA
+233 GEA
-247 AQSAEAAETAKQRA
+247 I
-261 EDAAKKALE
+261 
-270 AKTGSENALQDA
+270 
-282 DAAKDAASGYADA
+282 
-295 AAEKAT
+295 
-301 AAAKSENSAADSAAA
+301 DS
-316 AKKSADDADNTANSI
+316 
-331 KDSMTQIA
+331 
-339 ENKEAVS
+339 
-346 KLKEDIVNITNGVKP
+346 LKEDLVNITNGVKP
-361 IYKDIVWQNGY
+361 IHKNIVWQNGY
-372 IDNKGI
+372 IDNNGI
-378 VKESV
+378 VKKSS

-394 TETVLV
+394 NETVLV
-400 GTTNVNITMLGKTNS
+400 GTLNANITMLGKTNS

-420 GDTVTPIKITSGD
+420 GDTVTPIKITSPYD
-433 ERFEEC
+433 RFEDY
-439 TYYTLKDVN
+439 TYYTLEDAK
-448 IVVCVLASNYEL
+448 IVVCVLTSNYKL

-470 EDTKVFHI
+470 EDTKVFHV

-483 GGYYNTGILSE
+483 GTYYNTGILGK

-506 LNKGEAVDAKN
+506 LNKGEAVDVKN
-517 IPYGYELNISFFDF
+517 IPYGYELAISFFDF

-537 YGDEWGGLY
+537 YGDEWGGIY
-546 PYVAQ
+546 PYVVQ

-558 VWRRSD
+558 LWRRTD
-564 NTDLSPS
+564 NADLSPS
-571 EITGDVVIYGTCLS
+571 EITGDVVIYGTCLT
-585 DIKYNDSVIASNLGI
+585 DIKYNDSVIANNLGI
-600 QDKINQANHYRRNDT
+600 QDKINQANHYRRNNT

-662 MSYWDSVSGAER
+662 MTYWDSVSGTER

-681 HDGLANNNV
+681 HDGLANHNV

-717 YDVGKTYYY
+717 HDVGKTYYY

-743 SGTDATNQNTWLKS
+743 SGTDATNQNTWLES

-790 SINLKYEDEYDTCV
+790 SINLKYEDKYDTCV

-847 IVVACGRLSN
+847 IVVACGLLSN

-904 SIDYNTHNVIYND
+904 SIDYNTHSVIYND

>member
-1 MTHEVV
+1 MATALDLLMSTKEDVNLLSEESDICTIDAKTRAIFVPSTIVVGGVQSDKNAERIKFSCPKIVGDNLDLSKFSVRINFENVSSVDFNVSIKDQYICDDVAVDGENVTFSWLIGRNAARYMGTVRFIVCAVKTDSDSNISVEWNTAIAEVPV
-7 LHGYNVKPGSLQ
+7 LE
-19 LGTFDSYGIEELH
+19 GIEIDQPQIGEQEKDIINQLLELTKNTSAEA
-32 VTADDSWDGLDIL
+32 VQNVNSAKEQAIKDIQSVSQPDTTL
-45 AVFHAPNGTAKKVVV
+45 TIEG
-60 GADGMLAVPPEA
+60 
-72 TAKQA
+72 
-77 GVGRIVFVG
+77 G
-86 LAENVQRITVDMG
+86 LAE
-99 YNIKPHSD
+99 
-107 IEGDNPGTPTP
+107 
-118 DVVQQILANSNN
+118 
-130 AVSIAT
+130 
-136 AAQDAAEN
+136 
-144 ARQAAEDAAKKAGE
+144 
-158 GAGGAAA
+158 
-165 SAAAAKKSA
+165 
-174 EDAAASSKSAASKAE
+174 
-189 ESASSA
+189 
-195 SAAAKN
+195 
-201 AKAAQTAQGS
+201 AKAT
-211 AENAAQTA
+211 
-219 ADAAGAARQAAGVA
+219 
-233 GSAAKASSTSAGEA
+233 GEA
-247 AQSAEAAETAKQRA
+247 I
-261 EDAAKKALE
+261 
-270 AKTGSENALQDA
+270 
-282 DAAKDAASGYADA
+282 
-295 AAEKAT
+295 
-301 AAAKSENSAADSAAA
+301 DS
-316 AKKSADDADNTANSI
+316 
-331 KDSMTQIA
+331 
-339 ENKEAVS
+339 
-346 KLKEDIVNITNGVKP
+346 LKEDLVNITNGVKP
-361 IYKDIVWQNGY
+361 IHKNIVWQNGY
-372 IDNKGI
+372 IDNNGI
-378 VKESV
+378 VKKSS

-394 TETVLV
+394 NETVLV
-400 GTTNVNITMLGKTNS
+400 GTLNANITMLGKTNS

-420 GDTVTPIKITSGD
+420 GDTVTPIKITSPYD
-433 ERFEEC
+433 RFEDY
-439 TYYTLKDVN
+439 TYYTLEDAK
-448 IVVCVLASNYEL
+448 IVVCVLTSNYKL

-470 EDTKVFHI
+470 EDTKVFHV

-483 GGYYNTGILSE
+483 GTYYNTGILGK

-506 LNKGEAVDAKN
+506 LNKGEAVDVKN
-517 IPYGYELNISFFDF
+517 IPYGYELAISFFDF

-537 YGDEWGGLY
+537 YGDEWGGIY

-558 VWRRSD
+558 LWRRTD
-564 NTDLSPS
+564 NADLSPS
-571 EITGDVVIYGTCLS
+571 EITGDVVIYGTCLT
-585 DIKYNDSVIASNLGI
+585 DIKYNDSVIANNLGI
-600 QDKINQANHYRRNDT
+600 QDKINQANHYRRNNT

-662 MSYWDSVSGAER
+662 MTYWDSVSGTER

-681 HDGLANNNV
+681 HDGLANHNV

-717 YDVGKTYYY
+717 HDVGKTYYY

-743 SGTDATNQNTWLKS
+743 SGTDATNQNTWLES

-847 IVVACGRLSN
+847 IVVACGLLSN

-904 SIDYNTHNVIYND
+904 SIDYNTHSVIYND

>member
-1 MTHEVV
+1 MALHEVQ
-7 LHGYNVKPGSLQ
+7 LKGYSVRPGTLS

-32 VTADDSWDGLDIL
+32 VTADDSFDGLDIL
-45 AVFHAPNGTAKKVVV
+45 AVFHAPDGTATKVVV

-107 IEGDNPGTPTP
+107 IEGDNPGVPTP
-118 DVVQQILANSNN
+118 DVVQQILGNSNH

-136 AAQDAAEN
+136 AAREAAEN

-174 EDAAASSKSAASKAE
+174 EDAAASSESAAGKAE
-189 ESASSA
+189 AAESSA
-195 SAAAKN
+195 NAAN
-201 AKAAQTAQGS
+201 ESAKAAQTAQGG

-219 ADAAGAARQAAGVA
+219 ANAAGDAGQA
-233 GSAAKASSTSAGEA
+233 AGEA
-247 AQSAEAAETAKQRA
+247 AQSAGAAETAKQRA
-261 EDAAKKALE
+261 WDAAKKALE
-270 AKTGSENALQDA
+270 AKTGSENALRDA
-282 DAAKDAASGYADA
+282 DAAKNAASGYADA

-331 KDSMTQIA
+331 KDSMTQIS

-483 GGYYNTGILSE
+483 GSYYNTGILSE

-824 TWICGHTHVD
+824 TWICGHTHFD

-847 IVVACGRLSN
+847 IVVACGCLSN

>member
-1 MTHEVV
+1 MATALDLLMSTKEDVNLLSEESDICTIDAKTRAIFVPSTIVVGGVQSDKNAERIKFSCPKIVGDNLDLSKFSVRINFENVSSVDFNVSIKDQYICDDVAVDGENVTFSWLIGRNAARYMGTVRFIVCAVKTDSDSNISVEWNTAIAEVPV
-7 LHGYNVKPGSLQ
+7 LE
-19 LGTFDSYGIEELH
+19 GIEIDQPQIGEQEKDIINQLLELTKNTSAEA
-32 VTADDSWDGLDIL
+32 VQNVNSAKEQAIKDIQSVSQPDTTL
-45 AVFHAPNGTAKKVVV
+45 TIEG
-60 GADGMLAVPPEA
+60 
-72 TAKQA
+72 
-77 GVGRIVFVG
+77 G
-86 LAENVQRITVDMG
+86 LAE
-99 YNIKPHSD
+99 
-107 IEGDNPGTPTP
+107 
-118 DVVQQILANSNN
+118 
-130 AVSIAT
+130 
-136 AAQDAAEN
+136 
-144 ARQAAEDAAKKAGE
+144 
-158 GAGGAAA
+158 
-165 SAAAAKKSA
+165 
-174 EDAAASSKSAASKAE
+174 
-189 ESASSA
+189 
-195 SAAAKN
+195 
-201 AKAAQTAQGS
+201 AKAT
-211 AENAAQTA
+211 
-219 ADAAGAARQAAGVA
+219 
-233 GSAAKASSTSAGEA
+233 GEA
-247 AQSAEAAETAKQRA
+247 I
-261 EDAAKKALE
+261 
-270 AKTGSENALQDA
+270 
-282 DAAKDAASGYADA
+282 
-295 AAEKAT
+295 
-301 AAAKSENSAADSAAA
+301 DS
-316 AKKSADDADNTANSI
+316 
-331 KDSMTQIA
+331 
-339 ENKEAVS
+339 
-346 KLKEDIVNITNGVKP
+346 LKEDLVNITNGVKP
-361 IYKDIVWQNGY
+361 IHKNIVWQNGY
-372 IDNKGI
+372 IDNNGI
-378 VKESV
+378 VKKSS

-394 TETVLV
+394 NETVLV
-400 GTTNVNITMLGKTNS
+400 GTLNANITMLGKTNS

-420 GDTVTPIKITSGD
+420 GDTVTPIKITSPYD
-433 ERFEEC
+433 RFEDY
-439 TYYTLKDVN
+439 TYYTLEDAK
-448 IVVCVLASNYEL
+448 IVVCVLTSNYKL

-470 EDTKVFHI
+470 EDTKVFHV
-478 TDYVN
+478 TDCVN
-483 GGYYNTGILSE
+483 GTYYNTGILGK

-506 LNKGEAVDAKN
+506 LNKGEAVDVKN
-517 IPYGYELNISFFDF
+517 IPYGYELAISFFDF

-537 YGDEWGGLY
+537 YGDEWGGIY

-558 VWRRSD
+558 LWRRTD
-564 NTDLSPS
+564 NADLSPS
-571 EITGDVVIYGTCLS
+571 EITGDVVIYGTCLT
-585 DIKYNDSVIASNLGI
+585 DIKYNDSVIANNLGI
-600 QDKINQANHYRRNDT
+600 QDKINQANHYRRNNT

-662 MSYWDSVSGAER
+662 MTYWDSVSGTER

-681 HDGLANNNV
+681 HDGLANHNV

-717 YDVGKTYYY
+717 HDVGKTYYY

-743 SGTDATNQNTWLKS
+743 SGTDATNQNTWLES

-847 IVVACGRLSN
+847 IVVACGLLSN

-904 SIDYNTHNVIYND
+904 SIDYNTHSVIYND

>member
-1 MTHEVV
+1 MATALDLLMSTKEDVNLLSEESDICTIDAKTRVIFVPSTIVVGGVQSDKNAERIKFSCPKIVGDNLDLSKFSVRINFENVSSVDFNVSIKDQYICDDVAVDGENVTFSWLIGRNAARYMGTVRFIVCAVKTDSNSNISVEWNTAIAEVPV
-7 LHGYNVKPGSLQ
+7 LE
-19 LGTFDSYGIEELH
+19 GIEIDQPQIGEQEKDIINQLLELTKNTSAEA
-32 VTADDSWDGLDIL
+32 VQNVNSAKEQAIKDIQSVSQPDTTL
-45 AVFHAPNGTAKKVVV
+45 TIEG
-60 GADGMLAVPPEA
+60 
-72 TAKQA
+72 
-77 GVGRIVFVG
+77 G
-86 LAENVQRITVDMG
+86 LAE
-99 YNIKPHSD
+99 
-107 IEGDNPGTPTP
+107 
-118 DVVQQILANSNN
+118 
-130 AVSIAT
+130 
-136 AAQDAAEN
+136 
-144 ARQAAEDAAKKAGE
+144 
-158 GAGGAAA
+158 
-165 SAAAAKKSA
+165 
-174 EDAAASSKSAASKAE
+174 
-189 ESASSA
+189 
-195 SAAAKN
+195 
-201 AKAAQTAQGS
+201 AKAT
-211 AENAAQTA
+211 
-219 ADAAGAARQAAGVA
+219 
-233 GSAAKASSTSAGEA
+233 GEA
-247 AQSAEAAETAKQRA
+247 I
-261 EDAAKKALE
+261 
-270 AKTGSENALQDA
+270 
-282 DAAKDAASGYADA
+282 
-295 AAEKAT
+295 
-301 AAAKSENSAADSAAA
+301 DS
-316 AKKSADDADNTANSI
+316 
-331 KDSMTQIA
+331 
-339 ENKEAVS
+339 
-346 KLKEDIVNITNGVKP
+346 LKEDLVNITNGVKP
-361 IYKDIVWQNGY
+361 IHKNIVWQNGY
-372 IDNKGI
+372 IDNNGI
-378 VKESV
+378 VKKSS

-394 TETVLV
+394 NETVLV
-400 GTTNVNITMLGKTNS
+400 GTLNANITMLGKTNS

-420 GDTVTPIKITSGD
+420 GDTVTPIKITSPYD
-433 ERFEEC
+433 RFEDY
-439 TYYTLKDVN
+439 TYYTLEDAK
-448 IVVCVLASNYEL
+448 IVVCVLTSNYKL

-470 EDTKVFHI
+470 EDTKVFHV

-483 GGYYNTGILSE
+483 GTYYNTGILGE

-506 LNKGEAVDAKN
+506 LNKGEAVDVKN
-517 IPYGYELNISFFDF
+517 IPYGYELAISFFDF

-537 YGDEWGGLY
+537 YGDEWGGIY

-558 VWRRSD
+558 LWRRTD
-564 NTDLSPS
+564 NADLSPS
-571 EITGDVVIYGTCLS
+571 EITGDVVIYGTCLT
-585 DIKYNDSVIASNLGI
+585 DIKYNDSVIANNLGI
-600 QDKINQANHYRRNDT
+600 QDKINQANHYRKNNT

-654 MTNNYSDG
+654 MINNYSDG
-662 MSYWDSVSGAER
+662 MTYWDSVSGTER

-681 HDGLANNNV
+681 HDGLANHNV

-717 YDVGKTYYY
+717 HDVGKTYYY

-743 SGTDATNQNTWLKS
+743 SGTDATNQNTWLES

-847 IVVACGRLSN
+847 IVVASGHLSN

-904 SIDYNTHNVIYND
+904 SIDYNTHSVIYND

>member
-1 MTHEVV
+1 MATALDLLMNTKEDVNLLSEESDICTIDAKTRAIFVPSTIVVGGVQSDKNAERIKFSCPKIVGDNLDLSKFSVRINFENVSSVDFNVSIKDQYICDDVAVDGENVTFSWLIGRNAARYMGTVRFIVCAVKTDSDSNISVEWNTAIAEVPV
-7 LHGYNVKPGSLQ
+7 LE
-19 LGTFDSYGIEELH
+19 GIEIDQPQIGQEEKDVINQLLELTKNTSAEA
-32 VTADDSWDGLDIL
+32 VQNVNSAKEQAIKDIQSVSQPDTTL
-45 AVFHAPNGTAKKVVV
+45 TIEG
-60 GADGMLAVPPEA
+60 
-72 TAKQA
+72 
-77 GVGRIVFVG
+77 G
-86 LAENVQRITVDMG
+86 LAE
-99 YNIKPHSD
+99 
-107 IEGDNPGTPTP
+107 
-118 DVVQQILANSNN
+118 
-130 AVSIAT
+130 
-136 AAQDAAEN
+136 
-144 ARQAAEDAAKKAGE
+144 
-158 GAGGAAA
+158 
-165 SAAAAKKSA
+165 
-174 EDAAASSKSAASKAE
+174 
-189 ESASSA
+189 
-195 SAAAKN
+195 
-201 AKAAQTAQGS
+201 AKATGDAIGS
-211 AENAAQTA
+211 
-219 ADAAGAARQAAGVA
+219 
-233 GSAAKASSTSAGEA
+233 
-247 AQSAEAAETAKQRA
+247 
-261 EDAAKKALE
+261 
-270 AKTGSENALQDA
+270 
-282 DAAKDAASGYADA
+282 
-295 AAEKAT
+295 
-301 AAAKSENSAADSAAA
+301 
-316 AKKSADDADNTANSI
+316 
-331 KDSMTQIA
+331 
-339 ENKEAVS
+339 
-346 KLKEDIVNITNGVKP
+346 LKEDLVNITNGVKP
-361 IYKDIVWQNGY
+361 IHKNIVWQNGY
-372 IDNKGI
+372 IDNNGI
-378 VKESV
+378 VKKSS

-394 TETVLV
+394 NETVLV
-400 GTTNVNITMLGKTNS
+400 GTLNTNITMLGKTNS

-420 GDTVTPIKITSGD
+420 GDTVTPIKITSPYD
-433 ERFEEC
+433 RFEDY
-439 TYYTLKDVN
+439 TYYTLKDAK
-448 IVVCVLASNYEL
+448 IVVCVLTSNYKL

-470 EDTKVFHI
+470 EDTKVFHV

-483 GGYYNTGILSE
+483 GTYYNTGILGK

-506 LNKGEAVDAKN
+506 LNKGEAVDVKN
-517 IPYGYELNISFFDF
+517 IPYGYELAISFFDF

-537 YGDEWGGLY
+537 YGDEWGGIY

-558 VWRRSD
+558 LWRRTD
-564 NTDLSPS
+564 NADLSPS
-571 EITGDVVIYGTCLS
+571 EITGDVVIYGTCLT
-585 DIKYNDSVIASNLGI
+585 DIKYNDSVIANNLGI
-600 QDKINQANHYRRNDT
+600 QDKINQANHYRKNNT

-662 MSYWDSVSGAER
+662 MTYWDSVSGTER

-681 HDGLANNNV
+681 HDGLANHNV

-717 YDVGKTYYY
+717 HDVGKTYYY

-743 SGTDATNQNTWLKS
+743 SGTDATNQNTWLES

-847 IVVACGRLSN
+847 IVVACGLLSN

-904 SIDYNTHNVIYND
+904 SIDYNTHSVIYND